1 MSMITIRNL
10 QFQYDAAPEINALY
24 GIDLEIRKGECIVLT
39 GESGCGKTT
48 LTRCLNG
55 LIPNF
60 FEGTLTGEILY
71 EGVPV
76 NKLEQYEL
84 SRKIGTVFQDSRSQ
98 FFAVNTTDEVAFGC
112 ENLAF
117 PTERINQNVDAAFSR
132 MNIDVLRDRSLFG
145 LSSGEKQRLA
155 VASIYAMDT
164 DVIVLDEPTANLDGE
179 TIQNLRELLFTLKAE
194 GKTLIISEHRLS
206 WLGGIADRY
215 VYMRKGRIEK
225 IWGAA
230 EAACLSPDVLREY
243 GLRSIQNVLFPTRKT
258 PARSD
263 ANELTCQ
270 NLCIYYGKQEIIHD
284 LNFHFTWGE
293 EGRII
298 GIVGANGSGK
308 TTFSKVL
315 CGLMAPR
322 TGKIHLNGKKMTHR
336 ELLKK
341 TYFVMQDADYQL
353 FTESVTHE
361 MELAARKNKQKN
373 VRSSKEE
380 TTNILDRFGLAEYS
394 ERHPLSLSGGQK
406 QRVTIAASIAAKSDI
421 LVLDEPTS
429 GLDGRNMLRLK
440 NILRELKKQG
450 MLIFIVTHDA
460 EFLEGLTDELLTIS
474 NKEENMDKREK
485 QQSPL
490 RGILQFASQR
500 KGLLRISVILSV
512 LSSAF
517 GMVPYAAVAVLLG
530 KALDNALTIEWA
542 VSLTLVALAGYFLKH
557 FLYSKSTLCS
567 HKAAYEIIQ
576 NIRCAIMRKMSKMSM
591 GTIQEKSS
599 GEFKQ
604 LVIDD
609 SGSFVPT
616 SVTAGEFTIF
626 AKTGPAVIKK
636 AGVVVEHTDFVGKYP
651 LTPGRTLSA
660 LELSL
665 IPKLPEWYIIPPE
678 VVDICKHAQK
688 TTGRPMQMRNFL
700 LRGPAG
706 TGKTMGAKAIAAGL
720 GLPYMKY
727 TCSAN
732 TEIFDFTGMIFPETD
747 AVSTGSPE
755 LDREREILKSMGG
768 ISYANVAKLMR
779 FPDLD
784 DMDYDP
790 AGVYQALTGVENL
803 AATVQDCM
811 SVVLEKVTEKVQALS
826 KRAETCQSSGQNYTY
841 VETDFV
847 KALKHGYLVE
857 VQEPST
863 IIQPGVL
870 VGLNSL
876 LEQEGSITLPTGEII
891 RRHPDTVVI
900 VTTNVSYEGC
910 RQMNQ
915 SVVDRMS
922 LVKDIEL
929 PEPEVMV
936 QRAMAVTGCAD
947 EYLVSQMVQVV
958 NDMADYCR
966 KNSITDGAC
975 GMRSLIDWVISAEIS
990 GDPYLSAKYTVIS
1003 KATADEEDREA
1014 LITTILDPMFAPKRK
1029 RTSA

>member
-1 MSMITIRNL
+1 MSVSINNL
-10 QFQYDAAPEINALY
+10 FNYSRSLPVPFDTMTNKKVKVASMYGTKTESTLCGSVIKAVHAMCRCMNGTGEGAVGQIDTNKSVAEYKSSVGPDAYHLVVFDAASGSALASVY
-24 GIDLEIRKGECIVLT
+24 DKNTE
-39 GESGCGKTT
+39 
-48 LTRCLNG
+48 
-55 LIPNF
+55 LI
-60 FEGTLTGEILY
+60 
-71 EGVPV
+71 
-76 NKLEQYEL
+76 EQY
-84 SRKIGTVFQDSRSQ
+84 VAHPSQ
-98 FFAVNTTDEVAFGC
+98 RDGAAIFFA
-112 ENLAF
+112 
-117 PTERINQNVDAAFSR
+117 
-132 MNIDVLRDRSLFG
+132 
-145 LSSGEKQRLA
+145 
-155 VASIYAMDT
+155 
-164 DVIVLDEPTANLDGE
+164 
-179 TIQNLRELLFTLKAE
+179 
-194 GKTLIISEHRLS
+194 
-206 WLGGIADRY
+206 
-215 VYMRKGRIEK
+215 
-225 IWGAA
+225 
-230 EAACLSPDVLREY
+230 
-243 GLRSIQNVLFPTRKT
+243 
-258 PARSD
+258 
-263 ANELTCQ
+263 
-270 NLCIYYGKQEIIHD
+270 
-284 LNFHFTWGE
+284 
-293 EGRII
+293 
-298 GIVGANGSGK
+298 
-308 TTFSKVL
+308 
-315 CGLMAPR
+315 LMPF
-322 TGKIHLNGKKMTHR
+322 LM
-336 ELLKK
+336 
-341 TYFVMQDADYQL
+341 
-353 FTESVTHE
+353 S
-361 MELAARKNKQKN
+361 
-373 VRSSKEE
+373 
-380 TTNILDRFGLAEYS
+380 
-394 ERHPLSLSGGQK
+394 
-406 QRVTIAASIAAKSDI
+406 
-421 LVLDEPTS
+421 
-429 GLDGRNMLRLK
+429 
-440 NILRELKKQG
+440 
-450 MLIFIVTHDA
+450 DA
-460 EFLEGLTDELLTIS
+460 EFDETFQEYYDQFIAGYPDMAKATES
-474 NKEENMDKREK
+474 MA
-485 QQSPL
+485 
-490 RGILQFASQR
+490 ILC
-500 KGLLRISVILSV
+500 
-512 LSSAF
+512 
-517 GMVPYAAVAVLLG
+517 
-530 KALDNALTIEWA
+530 DNAYRRIKDDTCPAHINITVDKSGNLMR
-542 VSLTLVALAGYFLKH
+542 VSQG
-557 FLYSKSTLCS
+557 
-567 HKAAYEIIQ
+567 
-576 NIRCAIMRKMSKMSM
+576 
-591 GTIQEKSS
+591 
-599 GEFKQ
+599 Q
-604 LVIDD
+604 LD

-747 AVSTGSPE
+747 AVSTGSSE

-768 ISYANVAKLMR
+768 ISYANVAKLLR
-779 FPDLD
+779 LPDLD

-826 KRAETCQSSGQNYTY
+826 KRTENRQSSGQNYTY

-910 RQMNQ
+910 RSMNQ

>member
-1 MSMITIRNL
+1 MSVSINNL
-10 QFQYDAAPEINALY
+10 FNYSRSLPVPFDTMTNKKVKVASMYGAKTESTLCGSVIKAVHAMCRCMNGTGEGAVGQIDTNKSVAEYKSSVGPDAYHLVVFDAASGSALASVY
-24 GIDLEIRKGECIVLT
+24 DKNTE
-39 GESGCGKTT
+39 
-48 LTRCLNG
+48 
-55 LIPNF
+55 LI
-60 FEGTLTGEILY
+60 
-71 EGVPV
+71 
-76 NKLEQYEL
+76 EQY
-84 SRKIGTVFQDSRSQ
+84 VAHPSQ
-98 FFAVNTTDEVAFGC
+98 RDGAAIFFA
-112 ENLAF
+112 
-117 PTERINQNVDAAFSR
+117 
-132 MNIDVLRDRSLFG
+132 
-145 LSSGEKQRLA
+145 
-155 VASIYAMDT
+155 
-164 DVIVLDEPTANLDGE
+164 
-179 TIQNLRELLFTLKAE
+179 
-194 GKTLIISEHRLS
+194 
-206 WLGGIADRY
+206 
-215 VYMRKGRIEK
+215 
-225 IWGAA
+225 
-230 EAACLSPDVLREY
+230 
-243 GLRSIQNVLFPTRKT
+243 
-258 PARSD
+258 
-263 ANELTCQ
+263 
-270 NLCIYYGKQEIIHD
+270 
-284 LNFHFTWGE
+284 
-293 EGRII
+293 
-298 GIVGANGSGK
+298 
-308 TTFSKVL
+308 
-315 CGLMAPR
+315 LMPF
-322 TGKIHLNGKKMTHR
+322 LM
-336 ELLKK
+336 
-341 TYFVMQDADYQL
+341 
-353 FTESVTHE
+353 S
-361 MELAARKNKQKN
+361 
-373 VRSSKEE
+373 
-380 TTNILDRFGLAEYS
+380 
-394 ERHPLSLSGGQK
+394 
-406 QRVTIAASIAAKSDI
+406 
-421 LVLDEPTS
+421 
-429 GLDGRNMLRLK
+429 
-440 NILRELKKQG
+440 
-450 MLIFIVTHDA
+450 DA
-460 EFLEGLTDELLTIS
+460 EFDETFQEYYDQFIAGYPDMAKATES
-474 NKEENMDKREK
+474 MA
-485 QQSPL
+485 
-490 RGILQFASQR
+490 ILC
-500 KGLLRISVILSV
+500 
-512 LSSAF
+512 
-517 GMVPYAAVAVLLG
+517 
-530 KALDNALTIEWA
+530 DNAYRRIKDDTCPAHINITVDKSGNLMR
-542 VSLTLVALAGYFLKH
+542 VSQG
-557 FLYSKSTLCS
+557 
-567 HKAAYEIIQ
+567 
-576 NIRCAIMRKMSKMSM
+576 
-591 GTIQEKSS
+591 
-599 GEFKQ
+599 Q
-604 LVIDD
+604 LD

-779 FPDLD
+779 LPDLD

-811 SVVLEKVTEKVQALS
+811 NVVLEKVTEKVQALS
-826 KRAETCQSSGQNYTY
+826 KRAENRQSSGQNYTY

-922 LVKDIEL
+922 LVKDIDL

-958 NDMADYCR
+958 NDMVDYCR

>member
-1 MSMITIRNL
+1 MSVSINNL
-10 QFQYDAAPEINALY
+10 FNYSRSLPVPFDTMTNKKVKVASMYGAKTESTLCGSVIKAVHAMCRCMNGTGEGAVGQIDTNKSVAEYKSSVGPDAYHLVVFDAASGSALASVY
-24 GIDLEIRKGECIVLT
+24 DNNTE
-39 GESGCGKTT
+39 
-48 LTRCLNG
+48 
-55 LIPNF
+55 LI
-60 FEGTLTGEILY
+60 
-71 EGVPV
+71 
-76 NKLEQYEL
+76 EQY
-84 SRKIGTVFQDSRSQ
+84 VAHPSQ
-98 FFAVNTTDEVAFGC
+98 RDGAAIFFA
-112 ENLAF
+112 
-117 PTERINQNVDAAFSR
+117 
-132 MNIDVLRDRSLFG
+132 
-145 LSSGEKQRLA
+145 
-155 VASIYAMDT
+155 
-164 DVIVLDEPTANLDGE
+164 
-179 TIQNLRELLFTLKAE
+179 
-194 GKTLIISEHRLS
+194 
-206 WLGGIADRY
+206 
-215 VYMRKGRIEK
+215 
-225 IWGAA
+225 
-230 EAACLSPDVLREY
+230 
-243 GLRSIQNVLFPTRKT
+243 
-258 PARSD
+258 
-263 ANELTCQ
+263 
-270 NLCIYYGKQEIIHD
+270 
-284 LNFHFTWGE
+284 
-293 EGRII
+293 
-298 GIVGANGSGK
+298 
-308 TTFSKVL
+308 
-315 CGLMAPR
+315 LMPF
-322 TGKIHLNGKKMTHR
+322 LM
-336 ELLKK
+336 
-341 TYFVMQDADYQL
+341 
-353 FTESVTHE
+353 S
-361 MELAARKNKQKN
+361 
-373 VRSSKEE
+373 
-380 TTNILDRFGLAEYS
+380 
-394 ERHPLSLSGGQK
+394 
-406 QRVTIAASIAAKSDI
+406 
-421 LVLDEPTS
+421 
-429 GLDGRNMLRLK
+429 
-440 NILRELKKQG
+440 
-450 MLIFIVTHDA
+450 DA
-460 EFLEGLTDELLTIS
+460 EFDETFQAYYDQFIAGYPDMAKATES
-474 NKEENMDKREK
+474 MA
-485 QQSPL
+485 
-490 RGILQFASQR
+490 ILC
-500 KGLLRISVILSV
+500 
-512 LSSAF
+512 
-517 GMVPYAAVAVLLG
+517 
-530 KALDNALTIEWA
+530 DNAYRRIKDDTCPAHINITVDKSGNLMR
-542 VSLTLVALAGYFLKH
+542 VSQG
-557 FLYSKSTLCS
+557 
-567 HKAAYEIIQ
+567 
-576 NIRCAIMRKMSKMSM
+576 
-591 GTIQEKSS
+591 
-599 GEFKQ
+599 Q
-604 LVIDD
+604 LD

-779 FPDLD
+779 LPDLD

-803 AATVQDCM
+803 AATVQDCL

-826 KRAETCQSSGQNYTY
+826 KRAENRQSSGQNYAY

>member
-1 MSMITIRNL
+1 MSVSINNL
-10 QFQYDAAPEINALY
+10 FNYSRSLPVPFDTMTNKKVKVASMYGAKTESTLCGSVIKAVHAMCRCMNGTGEGAVGQIDTNKSVAEYKSSVGPDAYHLVVFDAASGSALASVY
-24 GIDLEIRKGECIVLT
+24 DKNTE
-39 GESGCGKTT
+39 
-48 LTRCLNG
+48 
-55 LIPNF
+55 LI
-60 FEGTLTGEILY
+60 
-71 EGVPV
+71 
-76 NKLEQYEL
+76 EQY
-84 SRKIGTVFQDSRSQ
+84 VAHPSQ
-98 FFAVNTTDEVAFGC
+98 RDGAAIFFA
-112 ENLAF
+112 
-117 PTERINQNVDAAFSR
+117 
-132 MNIDVLRDRSLFG
+132 
-145 LSSGEKQRLA
+145 
-155 VASIYAMDT
+155 
-164 DVIVLDEPTANLDGE
+164 
-179 TIQNLRELLFTLKAE
+179 
-194 GKTLIISEHRLS
+194 
-206 WLGGIADRY
+206 
-215 VYMRKGRIEK
+215 
-225 IWGAA
+225 
-230 EAACLSPDVLREY
+230 
-243 GLRSIQNVLFPTRKT
+243 
-258 PARSD
+258 
-263 ANELTCQ
+263 
-270 NLCIYYGKQEIIHD
+270 
-284 LNFHFTWGE
+284 
-293 EGRII
+293 
-298 GIVGANGSGK
+298 
-308 TTFSKVL
+308 
-315 CGLMAPR
+315 LMPF
-322 TGKIHLNGKKMTHR
+322 LM
-336 ELLKK
+336 
-341 TYFVMQDADYQL
+341 
-353 FTESVTHE
+353 S
-361 MELAARKNKQKN
+361 
-373 VRSSKEE
+373 
-380 TTNILDRFGLAEYS
+380 
-394 ERHPLSLSGGQK
+394 
-406 QRVTIAASIAAKSDI
+406 
-421 LVLDEPTS
+421 
-429 GLDGRNMLRLK
+429 
-440 NILRELKKQG
+440 
-450 MLIFIVTHDA
+450 DA
-460 EFLEGLTDELLTIS
+460 EFDETFQEYYDQFIAGYPDMAKATES
-474 NKEENMDKREK
+474 MA
-485 QQSPL
+485 
-490 RGILQFASQR
+490 ILC
-500 KGLLRISVILSV
+500 
-512 LSSAF
+512 
-517 GMVPYAAVAVLLG
+517 
-530 KALDNALTIEWA
+530 DNAYRRIKDDTCPAHINITVDKSGNLMR
-542 VSLTLVALAGYFLKH
+542 VSQG
-557 FLYSKSTLCS
+557 
-567 HKAAYEIIQ
+567 Q
-576 NIRCAIMRKMSKMSM
+576 M
-591 GTIQEKSS
+591 
-599 GEFKQ
+599 
-604 LVIDD
+604 D

-779 FPDLD
+779 LPDLD

-826 KRAETCQSSGQNYTY
+826 KRAENRQSSGQNYTY

-910 RQMNQ
+910 RPMNQ

-1029 RTSA
+1029 RTTA

>member
-1 MSMITIRNL
+1 MSVSINNL
-10 QFQYDAAPEINALY
+10 FNYSRSLPVPFDTMTNKKVKVASMYGAKTESTLCGSVIKAVHAMCRCMNGTGEGAVGQIDTNKSVAEYKSSVGPDAYHLVVFDAASGSALASVY
-24 GIDLEIRKGECIVLT
+24 DKNTE
-39 GESGCGKTT
+39 
-48 LTRCLNG
+48 
-55 LIPNF
+55 LI
-60 FEGTLTGEILY
+60 
-71 EGVPV
+71 
-76 NKLEQYEL
+76 EQY
-84 SRKIGTVFQDSRSQ
+84 VAHPSQ
-98 FFAVNTTDEVAFGC
+98 RDGAAIFFA
-112 ENLAF
+112 
-117 PTERINQNVDAAFSR
+117 
-132 MNIDVLRDRSLFG
+132 
-145 LSSGEKQRLA
+145 
-155 VASIYAMDT
+155 
-164 DVIVLDEPTANLDGE
+164 
-179 TIQNLRELLFTLKAE
+179 
-194 GKTLIISEHRLS
+194 
-206 WLGGIADRY
+206 
-215 VYMRKGRIEK
+215 
-225 IWGAA
+225 
-230 EAACLSPDVLREY
+230 
-243 GLRSIQNVLFPTRKT
+243 
-258 PARSD
+258 
-263 ANELTCQ
+263 
-270 NLCIYYGKQEIIHD
+270 
-284 LNFHFTWGE
+284 
-293 EGRII
+293 
-298 GIVGANGSGK
+298 
-308 TTFSKVL
+308 
-315 CGLMAPR
+315 LMPF
-322 TGKIHLNGKKMTHR
+322 LM
-336 ELLKK
+336 
-341 TYFVMQDADYQL
+341 
-353 FTESVTHE
+353 S
-361 MELAARKNKQKN
+361 
-373 VRSSKEE
+373 
-380 TTNILDRFGLAEYS
+380 
-394 ERHPLSLSGGQK
+394 
-406 QRVTIAASIAAKSDI
+406 
-421 LVLDEPTS
+421 
-429 GLDGRNMLRLK
+429 
-440 NILRELKKQG
+440 
-450 MLIFIVTHDA
+450 DA
-460 EFLEGLTDELLTIS
+460 EFDETFQEYYDQFIAGYPDMAKATES
-474 NKEENMDKREK
+474 MA
-485 QQSPL
+485 
-490 RGILQFASQR
+490 ILC
-500 KGLLRISVILSV
+500 
-512 LSSAF
+512 
-517 GMVPYAAVAVLLG
+517 
-530 KALDNALTIEWA
+530 DNAYRRIKDDTCPAHINITVDKSGNLMR
-542 VSLTLVALAGYFLKH
+542 VSQG
-557 FLYSKSTLCS
+557 
-567 HKAAYEIIQ
+567 
-576 NIRCAIMRKMSKMSM
+576 
-591 GTIQEKSS
+591 
-599 GEFKQ
+599 Q
-604 LVIDD
+604 LD

-747 AVSTGSPE
+747 AVSTGSSE

-768 ISYANVAKLMR
+768 ISYANVAKLLR
-779 FPDLD
+779 LPDLD

-826 KRAETCQSSGQNYTY
+826 KRAENRQSSGQNYTY

>member
-1 MSMITIRNL
+1 MSVSINNL
-10 QFQYDAAPEINALY
+10 FNYSRSLPVPFDTMTNKKVKVASMYGAKTESTLCGSVIKAVHAMCRCMNGTGEGAVGQIDTNKSVAEYKSSVGPDAYHLVVFDAASGSALASVY
-24 GIDLEIRKGECIVLT
+24 DKNTE
-39 GESGCGKTT
+39 
-48 LTRCLNG
+48 
-55 LIPNF
+55 LI
-60 FEGTLTGEILY
+60 
-71 EGVPV
+71 
-76 NKLEQYEL
+76 EQY
-84 SRKIGTVFQDSRSQ
+84 VAHPSQ
-98 FFAVNTTDEVAFGC
+98 RDGAAIFFA
-112 ENLAF
+112 
-117 PTERINQNVDAAFSR
+117 
-132 MNIDVLRDRSLFG
+132 
-145 LSSGEKQRLA
+145 
-155 VASIYAMDT
+155 
-164 DVIVLDEPTANLDGE
+164 
-179 TIQNLRELLFTLKAE
+179 
-194 GKTLIISEHRLS
+194 
-206 WLGGIADRY
+206 
-215 VYMRKGRIEK
+215 
-225 IWGAA
+225 
-230 EAACLSPDVLREY
+230 
-243 GLRSIQNVLFPTRKT
+243 
-258 PARSD
+258 
-263 ANELTCQ
+263 
-270 NLCIYYGKQEIIHD
+270 
-284 LNFHFTWGE
+284 
-293 EGRII
+293 
-298 GIVGANGSGK
+298 
-308 TTFSKVL
+308 
-315 CGLMAPR
+315 LMPF
-322 TGKIHLNGKKMTHR
+322 LM
-336 ELLKK
+336 
-341 TYFVMQDADYQL
+341 
-353 FTESVTHE
+353 S
-361 MELAARKNKQKN
+361 
-373 VRSSKEE
+373 
-380 TTNILDRFGLAEYS
+380 
-394 ERHPLSLSGGQK
+394 
-406 QRVTIAASIAAKSDI
+406 
-421 LVLDEPTS
+421 
-429 GLDGRNMLRLK
+429 
-440 NILRELKKQG
+440 
-450 MLIFIVTHDA
+450 DA
-460 EFLEGLTDELLTIS
+460 EFDETFQEYYDQFIAGYPDMAKATES
-474 NKEENMDKREK
+474 MA
-485 QQSPL
+485 
-490 RGILQFASQR
+490 ILC
-500 KGLLRISVILSV
+500 
-512 LSSAF
+512 
-517 GMVPYAAVAVLLG
+517 
-530 KALDNALTIEWA
+530 DNAYRRIKDDTCPAHINITVDKSGNLMR
-542 VSLTLVALAGYFLKH
+542 VSQG
-557 FLYSKSTLCS
+557 
-567 HKAAYEIIQ
+567 
-576 NIRCAIMRKMSKMSM
+576 
-591 GTIQEKSS
+591 
-599 GEFKQ
+599 Q
-604 LVIDD
+604 LD

-755 LDREREILKSMGG
+755 LDRELEILKSMGG
-768 ISYANVAKLMR
+768 ISYANVAKLMLL
-779 FPDLD
+779 PDLD

-826 KRAETCQSSGQNYTY
+826 KRAENRQSSGQNYTY

-922 LVKDIEL
+922 LVKDIDL

>member
-1 MSMITIRNL
+1 MSVSINNL
-10 QFQYDAAPEINALY
+10 FNY
-24 GIDLEIRKGECIVLT
+24 
-39 GESGCGKTT
+39 
-48 LTRCLNG
+48 
-55 LIPNF
+55 
-60 FEGTLTGEILY
+60 
-71 EGVPV
+71 
-76 NKLEQYEL
+76 
-84 SRKIGTVFQDSRSQ
+84 SRSLPVP
-98 FFAVNTTDEVAFGC
+98 FDTMTNKKV
-112 ENLAF
+112 
-117 PTERINQNVDAAFSR
+117 
-132 MNIDVLRDRSLFG
+132 
-145 LSSGEKQRLA
+145 K
-155 VASIYAMDT
+155 VASMYGA
-164 DVIVLDEPTANLDGE
+164 
-179 TIQNLRELLFTLKAE
+179 
-194 GKTLIISEHRLS
+194 KTE
-206 WLGGIADRY
+206 
-215 VYMRKGRIEK
+215 
-225 IWGAA
+225 
-230 EAACLSPDVLREY
+230 
-243 GLRSIQNVLFPTRKT
+243 
-258 PARSD
+258 
-263 ANELTCQ
+263 
-270 NLCIYYGKQEIIHD
+270 
-284 LNFHFTWGE
+284 
-293 EGRII
+293 
-298 GIVGANGSGK
+298 
-308 TTFSKVL
+308 
-315 CGLMAPR
+315 
-322 TGKIHLNGKKMTHR
+322 
-336 ELLKK
+336 
-341 TYFVMQDADYQL
+341 
-353 FTESVTHE
+353 
-361 MELAARKNKQKN
+361 
-373 VRSSKEE
+373 
-380 TTNILDRFGLAEYS
+380 
-394 ERHPLSLSGGQK
+394 
-406 QRVTIAASIAAKSDI
+406 
-421 LVLDEPTS
+421 
-429 GLDGRNMLRLK
+429 
-440 NILRELKKQG
+440 
-450 MLIFIVTHDA
+450 
-460 EFLEGLTDELLTIS
+460 
-474 NKEENMDKREK
+474 
-485 QQSPL
+485 
-490 RGILQFASQR
+490 
-500 KGLLRISVILSV
+500 
-512 LSSAF
+512 
-517 GMVPYAAVAVLLG
+517 
-530 KALDNALTIEWA
+530 
-542 VSLTLVALAGYFLKH
+542 
-557 FLYSKSTLCS
+557 STLCGS
-567 HKAAYEIIQ
+567 VIKAVHAMC
-576 NIRCAIMRKMSKMSM
+576 RCMN
-591 GTIQEKSS
+591 GTGEGAVGQIDTNKSVAEYKSS
-599 GEFKQ
+599 VGPDAYHLVVFDAASGSALASVYDKNTELIEQYVAHPSQRDGAAIFFALMPFLMSDVEFDETFQEYYDQFIAGYPDMAKATESMAILCDNAYRRIKDDTCPAHINITVDKSGNLMRVSQGQ
-604 LVIDD
+604 LD

-779 FPDLD
+779 LPDLD

-811 SVVLEKVTEKVQALS
+811 CVVLEKVTEKVQALS
-826 KRAETCQSSGQNYTY
+826 KRAENRQSSGQNYTY

-922 LVKDIEL
+922 LVKDIDL

>member
-1 MSMITIRNL
+1 MSVSINNL
-10 QFQYDAAPEINALY
+10 FNY
-24 GIDLEIRKGECIVLT
+24 
-39 GESGCGKTT
+39 
-48 LTRCLNG
+48 
-55 LIPNF
+55 
-60 FEGTLTGEILY
+60 
-71 EGVPV
+71 
-76 NKLEQYEL
+76 
-84 SRKIGTVFQDSRSQ
+84 SRSLPVP
-98 FFAVNTTDEVAFGC
+98 FDTMTNKKV
-112 ENLAF
+112 
-117 PTERINQNVDAAFSR
+117 
-132 MNIDVLRDRSLFG
+132 
-145 LSSGEKQRLA
+145 K
-155 VASIYAMDT
+155 VASMYGA
-164 DVIVLDEPTANLDGE
+164 
-179 TIQNLRELLFTLKAE
+179 
-194 GKTLIISEHRLS
+194 KTE
-206 WLGGIADRY
+206 
-215 VYMRKGRIEK
+215 
-225 IWGAA
+225 
-230 EAACLSPDVLREY
+230 
-243 GLRSIQNVLFPTRKT
+243 
-258 PARSD
+258 
-263 ANELTCQ
+263 
-270 NLCIYYGKQEIIHD
+270 
-284 LNFHFTWGE
+284 
-293 EGRII
+293 
-298 GIVGANGSGK
+298 
-308 TTFSKVL
+308 
-315 CGLMAPR
+315 
-322 TGKIHLNGKKMTHR
+322 
-336 ELLKK
+336 
-341 TYFVMQDADYQL
+341 
-353 FTESVTHE
+353 
-361 MELAARKNKQKN
+361 
-373 VRSSKEE
+373 
-380 TTNILDRFGLAEYS
+380 
-394 ERHPLSLSGGQK
+394 
-406 QRVTIAASIAAKSDI
+406 
-421 LVLDEPTS
+421 
-429 GLDGRNMLRLK
+429 
-440 NILRELKKQG
+440 
-450 MLIFIVTHDA
+450 
-460 EFLEGLTDELLTIS
+460 
-474 NKEENMDKREK
+474 
-485 QQSPL
+485 
-490 RGILQFASQR
+490 
-500 KGLLRISVILSV
+500 
-512 LSSAF
+512 
-517 GMVPYAAVAVLLG
+517 
-530 KALDNALTIEWA
+530 
-542 VSLTLVALAGYFLKH
+542 
-557 FLYSKSTLCS
+557 STLCGS
-567 HKAAYEIIQ
+567 VIKAVHAMC
-576 NIRCAIMRKMSKMSM
+576 RCMN
-591 GTIQEKSS
+591 GTGEGAVGQIDTNKSVAEYKSS
-599 GEFKQ
+599 VGPDAYHLVVFDAASGSALASVYDKNTELIEQYVAHPSQRDGAAIFFALMPFLMSDVEFDETFQEYYDQFIAGYPDMAKATESMAILCDNAYRRIKDDTCPAHINITVDKSGNLMRVSQGQ
-604 LVIDD
+604 LD

-706 TGKTMGAKAIAAGL
+706 TGKTMGANAIAAGL

-747 AVSTGSPE
+747 AVSTGSSE

-779 FPDLD
+779 LPDLD

-826 KRAETCQSSGQNYTY
+826 KRAENRQSSGQNYTY

-910 RQMNQ
+910 RSMNQ

>member
-1 MSMITIRNL
+1 MSVSINNL
-10 QFQYDAAPEINALY
+10 FNYSRSLPVPFDTMTNKKVKVASMYGAKTESTLCASVIKAVHAMCRCMNGTGEGAVGQIDTNKSVAEYKSSVGPDAYHLVVFDAASGSALASVY
-24 GIDLEIRKGECIVLT
+24 DKNTE
-39 GESGCGKTT
+39 
-48 LTRCLNG
+48 
-55 LIPNF
+55 LI
-60 FEGTLTGEILY
+60 
-71 EGVPV
+71 
-76 NKLEQYEL
+76 EQY
-84 SRKIGTVFQDSRSQ
+84 VAHPSQ
-98 FFAVNTTDEVAFGC
+98 RDGAAIFFA
-112 ENLAF
+112 
-117 PTERINQNVDAAFSR
+117 
-132 MNIDVLRDRSLFG
+132 
-145 LSSGEKQRLA
+145 
-155 VASIYAMDT
+155 
-164 DVIVLDEPTANLDGE
+164 
-179 TIQNLRELLFTLKAE
+179 
-194 GKTLIISEHRLS
+194 
-206 WLGGIADRY
+206 
-215 VYMRKGRIEK
+215 
-225 IWGAA
+225 
-230 EAACLSPDVLREY
+230 
-243 GLRSIQNVLFPTRKT
+243 
-258 PARSD
+258 
-263 ANELTCQ
+263 
-270 NLCIYYGKQEIIHD
+270 
-284 LNFHFTWGE
+284 
-293 EGRII
+293 
-298 GIVGANGSGK
+298 
-308 TTFSKVL
+308 
-315 CGLMAPR
+315 LMPF
-322 TGKIHLNGKKMTHR
+322 LM
-336 ELLKK
+336 
-341 TYFVMQDADYQL
+341 
-353 FTESVTHE
+353 S
-361 MELAARKNKQKN
+361 
-373 VRSSKEE
+373 
-380 TTNILDRFGLAEYS
+380 
-394 ERHPLSLSGGQK
+394 
-406 QRVTIAASIAAKSDI
+406 
-421 LVLDEPTS
+421 
-429 GLDGRNMLRLK
+429 
-440 NILRELKKQG
+440 
-450 MLIFIVTHDA
+450 DA
-460 EFLEGLTDELLTIS
+460 EFDETFQEYYDQFIAGYPDMAKATES
-474 NKEENMDKREK
+474 MA
-485 QQSPL
+485 
-490 RGILQFASQR
+490 ILC
-500 KGLLRISVILSV
+500 
-512 LSSAF
+512 
-517 GMVPYAAVAVLLG
+517 
-530 KALDNALTIEWA
+530 DNAYRRIKDDTCPAHINITVDKSGNLMR
-542 VSLTLVALAGYFLKH
+542 VSQG
-557 FLYSKSTLCS
+557 
-567 HKAAYEIIQ
+567 
-576 NIRCAIMRKMSKMSM
+576 
-591 GTIQEKSS
+591 
-599 GEFKQ
+599 Q
-604 LVIDD
+604 LD

-779 FPDLD
+779 LPDLD

-826 KRAETCQSSGQNYTY
+826 KRAENRQSSGQNYAY

-910 RQMNQ
+910 RSMNQ

>member
-1 MSMITIRNL
+1 MSVSINNL
-10 QFQYDAAPEINALY
+10 FNY
-24 GIDLEIRKGECIVLT
+24 
-39 GESGCGKTT
+39 
-48 LTRCLNG
+48 
-55 LIPNF
+55 
-60 FEGTLTGEILY
+60 
-71 EGVPV
+71 
-76 NKLEQYEL
+76 
-84 SRKIGTVFQDSRSQ
+84 SRSLPVP
-98 FFAVNTTDEVAFGC
+98 FDTMTNKKV
-112 ENLAF
+112 
-117 PTERINQNVDAAFSR
+117 
-132 MNIDVLRDRSLFG
+132 
-145 LSSGEKQRLA
+145 K
-155 VASIYAMDT
+155 VASMYGA
-164 DVIVLDEPTANLDGE
+164 
-179 TIQNLRELLFTLKAE
+179 
-194 GKTLIISEHRLS
+194 KTE
-206 WLGGIADRY
+206 
-215 VYMRKGRIEK
+215 
-225 IWGAA
+225 
-230 EAACLSPDVLREY
+230 
-243 GLRSIQNVLFPTRKT
+243 
-258 PARSD
+258 
-263 ANELTCQ
+263 
-270 NLCIYYGKQEIIHD
+270 
-284 LNFHFTWGE
+284 
-293 EGRII
+293 
-298 GIVGANGSGK
+298 
-308 TTFSKVL
+308 
-315 CGLMAPR
+315 
-322 TGKIHLNGKKMTHR
+322 
-336 ELLKK
+336 
-341 TYFVMQDADYQL
+341 
-353 FTESVTHE
+353 
-361 MELAARKNKQKN
+361 
-373 VRSSKEE
+373 
-380 TTNILDRFGLAEYS
+380 
-394 ERHPLSLSGGQK
+394 
-406 QRVTIAASIAAKSDI
+406 
-421 LVLDEPTS
+421 
-429 GLDGRNMLRLK
+429 
-440 NILRELKKQG
+440 
-450 MLIFIVTHDA
+450 
-460 EFLEGLTDELLTIS
+460 
-474 NKEENMDKREK
+474 
-485 QQSPL
+485 
-490 RGILQFASQR
+490 
-500 KGLLRISVILSV
+500 
-512 LSSAF
+512 
-517 GMVPYAAVAVLLG
+517 
-530 KALDNALTIEWA
+530 
-542 VSLTLVALAGYFLKH
+542 
-557 FLYSKSTLCS
+557 STLCGS
-567 HKAAYEIIQ
+567 VIKAVHAMC
-576 NIRCAIMRKMSKMSM
+576 RCMN
-591 GTIQEKSS
+591 GTGEGAVGQIDTNKSVAEYKSS
-599 GEFKQ
+599 VGPDAYHLVVFDAASGSALASVYDKNTELIEQYVAHPSQRDGAAIFFALMPFLMSDVEFDETFQEYYDQFIAGYPDMAKATESMAILCDNAYRRIKDDTCPAHINITVDKSGNLMRVSQGQ
-604 LVIDD
+604 LD

-747 AVSTGSPE
+747 AVSTGSSE

-779 FPDLD
+779 LPDLD

-826 KRAETCQSSGQNYTY
+826 KRAENRQSSGQNYTY

-891 RRHPDTVVI
+891 RSHPDTVVI

-910 RQMNQ
+910 RSMNQ

>member
-1 MSMITIRNL
+1 MSVSINNL
-10 QFQYDAAPEINALY
+10 FNYSRSLPVPFDTMTNKKVKVASMYGAKTESTLCGSVIKAVHAMCRCMNGTGEGAVGQIDTNKSVAEYKSSVGPDAYHLVVFDAASGSALASVY
-24 GIDLEIRKGECIVLT
+24 DKNTE
-39 GESGCGKTT
+39 
-48 LTRCLNG
+48 
-55 LIPNF
+55 LI
-60 FEGTLTGEILY
+60 
-71 EGVPV
+71 
-76 NKLEQYEL
+76 EQY
-84 SRKIGTVFQDSRSQ
+84 VAHPSQ
-98 FFAVNTTDEVAFGC
+98 RDGAAIFFA
-112 ENLAF
+112 
-117 PTERINQNVDAAFSR
+117 
-132 MNIDVLRDRSLFG
+132 
-145 LSSGEKQRLA
+145 
-155 VASIYAMDT
+155 
-164 DVIVLDEPTANLDGE
+164 
-179 TIQNLRELLFTLKAE
+179 
-194 GKTLIISEHRLS
+194 
-206 WLGGIADRY
+206 
-215 VYMRKGRIEK
+215 
-225 IWGAA
+225 
-230 EAACLSPDVLREY
+230 
-243 GLRSIQNVLFPTRKT
+243 
-258 PARSD
+258 
-263 ANELTCQ
+263 
-270 NLCIYYGKQEIIHD
+270 
-284 LNFHFTWGE
+284 
-293 EGRII
+293 
-298 GIVGANGSGK
+298 
-308 TTFSKVL
+308 
-315 CGLMAPR
+315 LMPF
-322 TGKIHLNGKKMTHR
+322 LM
-336 ELLKK
+336 
-341 TYFVMQDADYQL
+341 
-353 FTESVTHE
+353 S
-361 MELAARKNKQKN
+361 
-373 VRSSKEE
+373 
-380 TTNILDRFGLAEYS
+380 
-394 ERHPLSLSGGQK
+394 
-406 QRVTIAASIAAKSDI
+406 
-421 LVLDEPTS
+421 
-429 GLDGRNMLRLK
+429 
-440 NILRELKKQG
+440 
-450 MLIFIVTHDA
+450 DA
-460 EFLEGLTDELLTIS
+460 EFDETFQEYYDQFIAGYPDMAKATES
-474 NKEENMDKREK
+474 MA
-485 QQSPL
+485 
-490 RGILQFASQR
+490 ILC
-500 KGLLRISVILSV
+500 
-512 LSSAF
+512 
-517 GMVPYAAVAVLLG
+517 
-530 KALDNALTIEWA
+530 DNAYRRIKDDTCPAHINITVDKSGNLMR
-542 VSLTLVALAGYFLKH
+542 VSQG
-557 FLYSKSTLCS
+557 
-567 HKAAYEIIQ
+567 
-576 NIRCAIMRKMSKMSM
+576 
-591 GTIQEKSS
+591 
-599 GEFKQ
+599 Q
-604 LVIDD
+604 LD

-747 AVSTGSPE
+747 AVSTGSSE

-768 ISYANVAKLMR
+768 ISYANVAKLLR
-779 FPDLD
+779 LPDLD

-826 KRAETCQSSGQNYTY
+826 KRAENRQSSGQNYTY

-922 LVKDIEL
+922 LVKDIDL

-958 NDMADYCR
+958 NDMVDYCR

>member
-1 MSMITIRNL
+1 MSVSINNL
-10 QFQYDAAPEINALY
+10 FNYSRSLPVPFDTMTNKKVKVASMYGAKTESTLCGSVIKAVHAMCRCMNGTGEGAVGQIDANKSVAEYKSSVGPDAYHLVVFDAASGSALASVY
-24 GIDLEIRKGECIVLT
+24 DKNTE
-39 GESGCGKTT
+39 
-48 LTRCLNG
+48 
-55 LIPNF
+55 LI
-60 FEGTLTGEILY
+60 
-71 EGVPV
+71 
-76 NKLEQYEL
+76 EQY
-84 SRKIGTVFQDSRSQ
+84 VAHPSQ
-98 FFAVNTTDEVAFGC
+98 RDGAAIFFA
-112 ENLAF
+112 
-117 PTERINQNVDAAFSR
+117 
-132 MNIDVLRDRSLFG
+132 
-145 LSSGEKQRLA
+145 
-155 VASIYAMDT
+155 
-164 DVIVLDEPTANLDGE
+164 
-179 TIQNLRELLFTLKAE
+179 
-194 GKTLIISEHRLS
+194 
-206 WLGGIADRY
+206 
-215 VYMRKGRIEK
+215 
-225 IWGAA
+225 
-230 EAACLSPDVLREY
+230 
-243 GLRSIQNVLFPTRKT
+243 
-258 PARSD
+258 
-263 ANELTCQ
+263 
-270 NLCIYYGKQEIIHD
+270 
-284 LNFHFTWGE
+284 
-293 EGRII
+293 
-298 GIVGANGSGK
+298 
-308 TTFSKVL
+308 
-315 CGLMAPR
+315 LMPF
-322 TGKIHLNGKKMTHR
+322 LM
-336 ELLKK
+336 
-341 TYFVMQDADYQL
+341 
-353 FTESVTHE
+353 S
-361 MELAARKNKQKN
+361 
-373 VRSSKEE
+373 
-380 TTNILDRFGLAEYS
+380 
-394 ERHPLSLSGGQK
+394 
-406 QRVTIAASIAAKSDI
+406 
-421 LVLDEPTS
+421 
-429 GLDGRNMLRLK
+429 
-440 NILRELKKQG
+440 
-450 MLIFIVTHDA
+450 DA
-460 EFLEGLTDELLTIS
+460 EFDETFQEYYDQFIAGYPDMAKATES
-474 NKEENMDKREK
+474 MA
-485 QQSPL
+485 
-490 RGILQFASQR
+490 ILC
-500 KGLLRISVILSV
+500 
-512 LSSAF
+512 
-517 GMVPYAAVAVLLG
+517 
-530 KALDNALTIEWA
+530 DNAYRRIKDDTCPAHINITVDKSGNLMR
-542 VSLTLVALAGYFLKH
+542 VSQG
-557 FLYSKSTLCS
+557 
-567 HKAAYEIIQ
+567 
-576 NIRCAIMRKMSKMSM
+576 
-591 GTIQEKSS
+591 
-599 GEFKQ
+599 Q
-604 LVIDD
+604 LD

-747 AVSTGSPE
+747 AVSTGSSE

-779 FPDLD
+779 LPDLD

-826 KRAETCQSSGQNYTY
+826 KRAENRQSSGQNYTY

-910 RQMNQ
+910 RSMNQ

-1029 RTSA
+1029 RTTA

>member
-1 MSMITIRNL
+1 MSVSINNL
-10 QFQYDAAPEINALY
+10 FNYSRSLPVPFDTMTNKKVKVASMYGAKTESTLCGSVIKAVHAMCRCMNGTGEGAVGQIDTNKSVAEYKSSVGPDAYHLVVFDAASGSALASVY
-24 GIDLEIRKGECIVLT
+24 DKNTE
-39 GESGCGKTT
+39 
-48 LTRCLNG
+48 
-55 LIPNF
+55 LI
-60 FEGTLTGEILY
+60 
-71 EGVPV
+71 
-76 NKLEQYEL
+76 EQY
-84 SRKIGTVFQDSRSQ
+84 VAHPSQ
-98 FFAVNTTDEVAFGC
+98 RDGAAIFFA
-112 ENLAF
+112 
-117 PTERINQNVDAAFSR
+117 
-132 MNIDVLRDRSLFG
+132 
-145 LSSGEKQRLA
+145 
-155 VASIYAMDT
+155 
-164 DVIVLDEPTANLDGE
+164 
-179 TIQNLRELLFTLKAE
+179 
-194 GKTLIISEHRLS
+194 
-206 WLGGIADRY
+206 
-215 VYMRKGRIEK
+215 
-225 IWGAA
+225 
-230 EAACLSPDVLREY
+230 
-243 GLRSIQNVLFPTRKT
+243 
-258 PARSD
+258 
-263 ANELTCQ
+263 
-270 NLCIYYGKQEIIHD
+270 
-284 LNFHFTWGE
+284 
-293 EGRII
+293 
-298 GIVGANGSGK
+298 
-308 TTFSKVL
+308 
-315 CGLMAPR
+315 LMPF
-322 TGKIHLNGKKMTHR
+322 LM
-336 ELLKK
+336 
-341 TYFVMQDADYQL
+341 
-353 FTESVTHE
+353 S
-361 MELAARKNKQKN
+361 
-373 VRSSKEE
+373 
-380 TTNILDRFGLAEYS
+380 
-394 ERHPLSLSGGQK
+394 
-406 QRVTIAASIAAKSDI
+406 
-421 LVLDEPTS
+421 
-429 GLDGRNMLRLK
+429 
-440 NILRELKKQG
+440 
-450 MLIFIVTHDA
+450 DA
-460 EFLEGLTDELLTIS
+460 EFDETFQEYYDQFIAGYPDMAKATES
-474 NKEENMDKREK
+474 MA
-485 QQSPL
+485 
-490 RGILQFASQR
+490 ILC
-500 KGLLRISVILSV
+500 
-512 LSSAF
+512 
-517 GMVPYAAVAVLLG
+517 
-530 KALDNALTIEWA
+530 DNAYRRIKDDTCPAHINITVDKSGNLMR
-542 VSLTLVALAGYFLKH
+542 VSQG
-557 FLYSKSTLCS
+557 
-567 HKAAYEIIQ
+567 
-576 NIRCAIMRKMSKMSM
+576 
-591 GTIQEKSS
+591 
-599 GEFKQ
+599 Q
-604 LVIDD
+604 LD

-747 AVSTGSPE
+747 VVSTGSPE

-779 FPDLD
+779 LPDLD

-803 AATVQDCM
+803 AATVQDCL

-826 KRAETCQSSGQNYTY
+826 KRAENRQSSGQNYTY

-910 RQMNQ
+910 RSMNQ

>member
-1 MSMITIRNL
+1 MSVSINNL
-10 QFQYDAAPEINALY
+10 FNYSRSLPVPFDTMTNKKVKVASMYGAKTESTLCGSVIKAVHAMCRCMNGTGEGAVGQIDTNKSVAEYKSSVGPDAYHLVVFDAASGSALASVY
-24 GIDLEIRKGECIVLT
+24 DKNTE
-39 GESGCGKTT
+39 
-48 LTRCLNG
+48 
-55 LIPNF
+55 LI
-60 FEGTLTGEILY
+60 
-71 EGVPV
+71 
-76 NKLEQYEL
+76 EQY
-84 SRKIGTVFQDSRSQ
+84 VAHPSQ
-98 FFAVNTTDEVAFGC
+98 RDGAAIFFA
-112 ENLAF
+112 
-117 PTERINQNVDAAFSR
+117 
-132 MNIDVLRDRSLFG
+132 
-145 LSSGEKQRLA
+145 
-155 VASIYAMDT
+155 
-164 DVIVLDEPTANLDGE
+164 
-179 TIQNLRELLFTLKAE
+179 
-194 GKTLIISEHRLS
+194 
-206 WLGGIADRY
+206 
-215 VYMRKGRIEK
+215 
-225 IWGAA
+225 
-230 EAACLSPDVLREY
+230 
-243 GLRSIQNVLFPTRKT
+243 
-258 PARSD
+258 
-263 ANELTCQ
+263 
-270 NLCIYYGKQEIIHD
+270 
-284 LNFHFTWGE
+284 
-293 EGRII
+293 
-298 GIVGANGSGK
+298 
-308 TTFSKVL
+308 
-315 CGLMAPR
+315 LMPF
-322 TGKIHLNGKKMTHR
+322 LM
-336 ELLKK
+336 
-341 TYFVMQDADYQL
+341 
-353 FTESVTHE
+353 S
-361 MELAARKNKQKN
+361 
-373 VRSSKEE
+373 
-380 TTNILDRFGLAEYS
+380 
-394 ERHPLSLSGGQK
+394 
-406 QRVTIAASIAAKSDI
+406 
-421 LVLDEPTS
+421 
-429 GLDGRNMLRLK
+429 
-440 NILRELKKQG
+440 
-450 MLIFIVTHDA
+450 DA
-460 EFLEGLTDELLTIS
+460 EFDETFQAYYDQFIAGYPDMAKATES
-474 NKEENMDKREK
+474 MA
-485 QQSPL
+485 
-490 RGILQFASQR
+490 ILC
-500 KGLLRISVILSV
+500 
-512 LSSAF
+512 
-517 GMVPYAAVAVLLG
+517 
-530 KALDNALTIEWA
+530 DNAYRRIKDDTCPAHINVTVDKSGNLMR
-542 VSLTLVALAGYFLKH
+542 VSQG
-557 FLYSKSTLCS
+557 
-567 HKAAYEIIQ
+567 
-576 NIRCAIMRKMSKMSM
+576 
-591 GTIQEKSS
+591 
-599 GEFKQ
+599 Q
-604 LVIDD
+604 LD

-779 FPDLD
+779 LPDLD

-826 KRAETCQSSGQNYTY
+826 KRAENRQSSGQNYTY

-910 RQMNQ
+910 RSMNQ

>member
-1 MSMITIRNL
+1 MSVSINNL
-10 QFQYDAAPEINALY
+10 FNYSRSLPVPFDTMTNKKVKVASMYGAKTESTLCGSVIKAVHAMCRCMNGTGEGAVGQIDTNKSVAEYKSSVGPDAYHLVVFDAASGSALASVY
-24 GIDLEIRKGECIVLT
+24 DKNTE
-39 GESGCGKTT
+39 
-48 LTRCLNG
+48 
-55 LIPNF
+55 LI
-60 FEGTLTGEILY
+60 
-71 EGVPV
+71 
-76 NKLEQYEL
+76 EQY
-84 SRKIGTVFQDSRSQ
+84 VAHPSQ
-98 FFAVNTTDEVAFGC
+98 RDGAAIFFA
-112 ENLAF
+112 
-117 PTERINQNVDAAFSR
+117 
-132 MNIDVLRDRSLFG
+132 
-145 LSSGEKQRLA
+145 
-155 VASIYAMDT
+155 
-164 DVIVLDEPTANLDGE
+164 
-179 TIQNLRELLFTLKAE
+179 
-194 GKTLIISEHRLS
+194 
-206 WLGGIADRY
+206 
-215 VYMRKGRIEK
+215 
-225 IWGAA
+225 
-230 EAACLSPDVLREY
+230 
-243 GLRSIQNVLFPTRKT
+243 
-258 PARSD
+258 
-263 ANELTCQ
+263 
-270 NLCIYYGKQEIIHD
+270 
-284 LNFHFTWGE
+284 
-293 EGRII
+293 
-298 GIVGANGSGK
+298 
-308 TTFSKVL
+308 
-315 CGLMAPR
+315 LMPF
-322 TGKIHLNGKKMTHR
+322 LM
-336 ELLKK
+336 
-341 TYFVMQDADYQL
+341 
-353 FTESVTHE
+353 S
-361 MELAARKNKQKN
+361 
-373 VRSSKEE
+373 
-380 TTNILDRFGLAEYS
+380 
-394 ERHPLSLSGGQK
+394 
-406 QRVTIAASIAAKSDI
+406 
-421 LVLDEPTS
+421 
-429 GLDGRNMLRLK
+429 
-440 NILRELKKQG
+440 
-450 MLIFIVTHDA
+450 DA
-460 EFLEGLTDELLTIS
+460 EFDETFQEYYDQFIAGYPDMAKATES
-474 NKEENMDKREK
+474 MA
-485 QQSPL
+485 
-490 RGILQFASQR
+490 ILC
-500 KGLLRISVILSV
+500 
-512 LSSAF
+512 
-517 GMVPYAAVAVLLG
+517 
-530 KALDNALTIEWA
+530 DNAYRRIKDDTCPAHINITVDKSGNLMR
-542 VSLTLVALAGYFLKH
+542 VSQG
-557 FLYSKSTLCS
+557 
-567 HKAAYEIIQ
+567 
-576 NIRCAIMRKMSKMSM
+576 
-591 GTIQEKSS
+591 
-599 GEFKQ
+599 Q
-604 LVIDD
+604 LD

-779 FPDLD
+779 LPDLD

-826 KRAETCQSSGQNYTY
+826 KRAENRQSSGQNYTY

-876 LEQEGSITLPTGEII
+876 LEQEGTITLPTGEII

-910 RQMNQ
+910 RSMNQ

>member
-1 MSMITIRNL
+1 MSVSINNL
-10 QFQYDAAPEINALY
+10 FNYSRSLPVPFDTMTNKKVKVASMYGAKTESTLCGSVIKAVHAMCRCMNGTGEGAVGQIDTNKSVAEYKSSVGPDAYHLVVFDAASGSALASVY
-24 GIDLEIRKGECIVLT
+24 DKNTE
-39 GESGCGKTT
+39 
-48 LTRCLNG
+48 
-55 LIPNF
+55 LI
-60 FEGTLTGEILY
+60 
-71 EGVPV
+71 
-76 NKLEQYEL
+76 EQY
-84 SRKIGTVFQDSRSQ
+84 VAHPSQ
-98 FFAVNTTDEVAFGC
+98 RDGAAIFFA
-112 ENLAF
+112 
-117 PTERINQNVDAAFSR
+117 
-132 MNIDVLRDRSLFG
+132 
-145 LSSGEKQRLA
+145 
-155 VASIYAMDT
+155 
-164 DVIVLDEPTANLDGE
+164 
-179 TIQNLRELLFTLKAE
+179 
-194 GKTLIISEHRLS
+194 
-206 WLGGIADRY
+206 
-215 VYMRKGRIEK
+215 
-225 IWGAA
+225 
-230 EAACLSPDVLREY
+230 
-243 GLRSIQNVLFPTRKT
+243 
-258 PARSD
+258 
-263 ANELTCQ
+263 
-270 NLCIYYGKQEIIHD
+270 
-284 LNFHFTWGE
+284 
-293 EGRII
+293 
-298 GIVGANGSGK
+298 
-308 TTFSKVL
+308 
-315 CGLMAPR
+315 LMPF
-322 TGKIHLNGKKMTHR
+322 LM
-336 ELLKK
+336 
-341 TYFVMQDADYQL
+341 
-353 FTESVTHE
+353 S
-361 MELAARKNKQKN
+361 
-373 VRSSKEE
+373 
-380 TTNILDRFGLAEYS
+380 
-394 ERHPLSLSGGQK
+394 
-406 QRVTIAASIAAKSDI
+406 
-421 LVLDEPTS
+421 
-429 GLDGRNMLRLK
+429 
-440 NILRELKKQG
+440 
-450 MLIFIVTHDA
+450 DA
-460 EFLEGLTDELLTIS
+460 EFDETFQEYYDQFIAGYPDMAKATES
-474 NKEENMDKREK
+474 MA
-485 QQSPL
+485 
-490 RGILQFASQR
+490 ILC
-500 KGLLRISVILSV
+500 
-512 LSSAF
+512 
-517 GMVPYAAVAVLLG
+517 
-530 KALDNALTIEWA
+530 DNAYRRIKDDTCPAHINITVDKSGNLMR
-542 VSLTLVALAGYFLKH
+542 VSQG
-557 FLYSKSTLCS
+557 
-567 HKAAYEIIQ
+567 
-576 NIRCAIMRKMSKMSM
+576 
-591 GTIQEKSS
+591 
-599 GEFKQ
+599 Q
-604 LVIDD
+604 LD

-747 AVSTGSPE
+747 AVSTGSSE

-768 ISYANVAKLMR
+768 ISYANVAKLLR
-779 FPDLD
+779 LPDSD

-826 KRAETCQSSGQNYTY
+826 KRAENRQSSGQNYTY

-910 RQMNQ
+910 RSMNQ

>member
-1 MSMITIRNL
+1 MSVSINNL
-10 QFQYDAAPEINALY
+10 FNY
-24 GIDLEIRKGECIVLT
+24 
-39 GESGCGKTT
+39 
-48 LTRCLNG
+48 
-55 LIPNF
+55 
-60 FEGTLTGEILY
+60 
-71 EGVPV
+71 
-76 NKLEQYEL
+76 
-84 SRKIGTVFQDSRSQ
+84 SRSLPVP
-98 FFAVNTTDEVAFGC
+98 FDTMTNKKV
-112 ENLAF
+112 
-117 PTERINQNVDAAFSR
+117 
-132 MNIDVLRDRSLFG
+132 
-145 LSSGEKQRLA
+145 K
-155 VASIYAMDT
+155 VASMYGA
-164 DVIVLDEPTANLDGE
+164 
-179 TIQNLRELLFTLKAE
+179 
-194 GKTLIISEHRLS
+194 KTE
-206 WLGGIADRY
+206 
-215 VYMRKGRIEK
+215 
-225 IWGAA
+225 
-230 EAACLSPDVLREY
+230 
-243 GLRSIQNVLFPTRKT
+243 
-258 PARSD
+258 
-263 ANELTCQ
+263 
-270 NLCIYYGKQEIIHD
+270 
-284 LNFHFTWGE
+284 
-293 EGRII
+293 
-298 GIVGANGSGK
+298 
-308 TTFSKVL
+308 
-315 CGLMAPR
+315 
-322 TGKIHLNGKKMTHR
+322 
-336 ELLKK
+336 
-341 TYFVMQDADYQL
+341 
-353 FTESVTHE
+353 
-361 MELAARKNKQKN
+361 
-373 VRSSKEE
+373 
-380 TTNILDRFGLAEYS
+380 
-394 ERHPLSLSGGQK
+394 
-406 QRVTIAASIAAKSDI
+406 
-421 LVLDEPTS
+421 
-429 GLDGRNMLRLK
+429 
-440 NILRELKKQG
+440 
-450 MLIFIVTHDA
+450 
-460 EFLEGLTDELLTIS
+460 
-474 NKEENMDKREK
+474 
-485 QQSPL
+485 
-490 RGILQFASQR
+490 
-500 KGLLRISVILSV
+500 
-512 LSSAF
+512 
-517 GMVPYAAVAVLLG
+517 
-530 KALDNALTIEWA
+530 
-542 VSLTLVALAGYFLKH
+542 
-557 FLYSKSTLCS
+557 STLCGS
-567 HKAAYEIIQ
+567 VIKAVHAMC
-576 NIRCAIMRKMSKMSM
+576 RCMN
-591 GTIQEKSS
+591 GTGEGAVGQIDTNKSVAEYKSS
-599 GEFKQ
+599 VGPDAYHLVVFDAASGSALASVYDKNTELIEQYVAHPSQRDGAAIFFALMPFLMSDVEFDETFQEYYDQFIAGYPDMAKATESMAILCDNAYRRIKDDTCPAHINITVDKSGNLMRVSQGQ
-604 LVIDD
+604 LD

-747 AVSTGSPE
+747 AVSTGCSE

-779 FPDLD
+779 LPDLD

-826 KRAETCQSSGQNYTY
+826 KRAENRQSSGQNYTY

-910 RQMNQ
+910 RSMNQ

-929 PEPEVMV
+929 PEPEIMV

>member
-1 MSMITIRNL
+1 MSVSINNL
-10 QFQYDAAPEINALY
+10 FNYSRSLPVPFDTMTNKKVKVASMYGAKTESTLCGSVIKAVHAMCRCMNGTGEGAVGQIDTNKSVAEYKSSVGPDAYHLVVFDAASGSALASVY
-24 GIDLEIRKGECIVLT
+24 DKNTE
-39 GESGCGKTT
+39 
-48 LTRCLNG
+48 
-55 LIPNF
+55 LI
-60 FEGTLTGEILY
+60 
-71 EGVPV
+71 
-76 NKLEQYEL
+76 EQY
-84 SRKIGTVFQDSRSQ
+84 VAHPSQ
-98 FFAVNTTDEVAFGC
+98 RDGAAIFFA
-112 ENLAF
+112 
-117 PTERINQNVDAAFSR
+117 
-132 MNIDVLRDRSLFG
+132 
-145 LSSGEKQRLA
+145 
-155 VASIYAMDT
+155 
-164 DVIVLDEPTANLDGE
+164 
-179 TIQNLRELLFTLKAE
+179 
-194 GKTLIISEHRLS
+194 
-206 WLGGIADRY
+206 
-215 VYMRKGRIEK
+215 
-225 IWGAA
+225 
-230 EAACLSPDVLREY
+230 
-243 GLRSIQNVLFPTRKT
+243 
-258 PARSD
+258 
-263 ANELTCQ
+263 
-270 NLCIYYGKQEIIHD
+270 
-284 LNFHFTWGE
+284 
-293 EGRII
+293 
-298 GIVGANGSGK
+298 
-308 TTFSKVL
+308 
-315 CGLMAPR
+315 LMPF
-322 TGKIHLNGKKMTHR
+322 LM
-336 ELLKK
+336 
-341 TYFVMQDADYQL
+341 
-353 FTESVTHE
+353 S
-361 MELAARKNKQKN
+361 
-373 VRSSKEE
+373 
-380 TTNILDRFGLAEYS
+380 
-394 ERHPLSLSGGQK
+394 
-406 QRVTIAASIAAKSDI
+406 
-421 LVLDEPTS
+421 
-429 GLDGRNMLRLK
+429 
-440 NILRELKKQG
+440 
-450 MLIFIVTHDA
+450 DA
-460 EFLEGLTDELLTIS
+460 EFDETFQEYYDQFIAGYPDMAKATES
-474 NKEENMDKREK
+474 MA
-485 QQSPL
+485 
-490 RGILQFASQR
+490 ILC
-500 KGLLRISVILSV
+500 
-512 LSSAF
+512 
-517 GMVPYAAVAVLLG
+517 
-530 KALDNALTIEWA
+530 DNAYRRIKDDTCPAHINITVDKSGNLMR
-542 VSLTLVALAGYFLKH
+542 VSQG
-557 FLYSKSTLCS
+557 
-567 HKAAYEIIQ
+567 
-576 NIRCAIMRKMSKMSM
+576 
-591 GTIQEKSS
+591 
-599 GEFKQ
+599 Q
-604 LVIDD
+604 LD

-779 FPDLD
+779 LPDLD

-826 KRAETCQSSGQNYTY
+826 KRAENRQSSGQNYTY

-910 RQMNQ
+910 RSMNQ

-1029 RTSA
+1029 RTTA

>member
-1 MSMITIRNL
+1 MSVSINNL
-10 QFQYDAAPEINALY
+10 FNYSRSLPIPFDTMTNKKVKVASMYGAKTESTLCGSVIKAVHAMCRCMNGTGEGAVGQIDTNKSVAEYKSSVGPDAYHLVVFDAASGSALASVY
-24 GIDLEIRKGECIVLT
+24 DKNTE
-39 GESGCGKTT
+39 
-48 LTRCLNG
+48 
-55 LIPNF
+55 LI
-60 FEGTLTGEILY
+60 
-71 EGVPV
+71 
-76 NKLEQYEL
+76 EQY
-84 SRKIGTVFQDSRSQ
+84 VAHPSQ
-98 FFAVNTTDEVAFGC
+98 RDGAAIFFA
-112 ENLAF
+112 
-117 PTERINQNVDAAFSR
+117 
-132 MNIDVLRDRSLFG
+132 
-145 LSSGEKQRLA
+145 
-155 VASIYAMDT
+155 
-164 DVIVLDEPTANLDGE
+164 
-179 TIQNLRELLFTLKAE
+179 
-194 GKTLIISEHRLS
+194 
-206 WLGGIADRY
+206 
-215 VYMRKGRIEK
+215 
-225 IWGAA
+225 
-230 EAACLSPDVLREY
+230 
-243 GLRSIQNVLFPTRKT
+243 
-258 PARSD
+258 
-263 ANELTCQ
+263 
-270 NLCIYYGKQEIIHD
+270 
-284 LNFHFTWGE
+284 
-293 EGRII
+293 
-298 GIVGANGSGK
+298 
-308 TTFSKVL
+308 
-315 CGLMAPR
+315 LMPF
-322 TGKIHLNGKKMTHR
+322 LM
-336 ELLKK
+336 
-341 TYFVMQDADYQL
+341 
-353 FTESVTHE
+353 S
-361 MELAARKNKQKN
+361 
-373 VRSSKEE
+373 
-380 TTNILDRFGLAEYS
+380 
-394 ERHPLSLSGGQK
+394 
-406 QRVTIAASIAAKSDI
+406 
-421 LVLDEPTS
+421 
-429 GLDGRNMLRLK
+429 
-440 NILRELKKQG
+440 
-450 MLIFIVTHDA
+450 DA
-460 EFLEGLTDELLTIS
+460 EFDETFQEYYDQFIAGYPDMAKATES
-474 NKEENMDKREK
+474 MA
-485 QQSPL
+485 
-490 RGILQFASQR
+490 ILC
-500 KGLLRISVILSV
+500 
-512 LSSAF
+512 
-517 GMVPYAAVAVLLG
+517 
-530 KALDNALTIEWA
+530 DNAYRRIKDDTCPAHINITVDKSGNLMR
-542 VSLTLVALAGYFLKH
+542 VSQG
-557 FLYSKSTLCS
+557 
-567 HKAAYEIIQ
+567 
-576 NIRCAIMRKMSKMSM
+576 
-591 GTIQEKSS
+591 
-599 GEFKQ
+599 Q
-604 LVIDD
+604 LD

-636 AGVVVEHTDFVGKYP
+636 AGVVVEHTDFIGKYP

-779 FPDLD
+779 LPDLD

-826 KRAETCQSSGQNYTY
+826 KRAENRQSSGQNYTY

-910 RQMNQ
+910 RSMNQ

-966 KNSITDGAC
+966 KNSITDGSC

>member
-1 MSMITIRNL
+1 MSVSINNL
-10 QFQYDAAPEINALY
+10 FNYSRSLPVPFDTMTNKKVKVASMYGAKTESTLCGSVIKAVHAMCRCMNGTGEGAVGQIDTNKSVAEYKSSVGPDAYHLVVFDAASGSALASVY
-24 GIDLEIRKGECIVLT
+24 DKNTE
-39 GESGCGKTT
+39 
-48 LTRCLNG
+48 
-55 LIPNF
+55 LI
-60 FEGTLTGEILY
+60 
-71 EGVPV
+71 
-76 NKLEQYEL
+76 EQY
-84 SRKIGTVFQDSRSQ
+84 VAHPSQ
-98 FFAVNTTDEVAFGC
+98 RDGAAIFFA
-112 ENLAF
+112 
-117 PTERINQNVDAAFSR
+117 
-132 MNIDVLRDRSLFG
+132 
-145 LSSGEKQRLA
+145 
-155 VASIYAMDT
+155 
-164 DVIVLDEPTANLDGE
+164 
-179 TIQNLRELLFTLKAE
+179 
-194 GKTLIISEHRLS
+194 
-206 WLGGIADRY
+206 
-215 VYMRKGRIEK
+215 
-225 IWGAA
+225 
-230 EAACLSPDVLREY
+230 
-243 GLRSIQNVLFPTRKT
+243 
-258 PARSD
+258 
-263 ANELTCQ
+263 
-270 NLCIYYGKQEIIHD
+270 
-284 LNFHFTWGE
+284 
-293 EGRII
+293 
-298 GIVGANGSGK
+298 
-308 TTFSKVL
+308 
-315 CGLMAPR
+315 LMPF
-322 TGKIHLNGKKMTHR
+322 LM
-336 ELLKK
+336 
-341 TYFVMQDADYQL
+341 
-353 FTESVTHE
+353 S
-361 MELAARKNKQKN
+361 
-373 VRSSKEE
+373 
-380 TTNILDRFGLAEYS
+380 
-394 ERHPLSLSGGQK
+394 
-406 QRVTIAASIAAKSDI
+406 
-421 LVLDEPTS
+421 
-429 GLDGRNMLRLK
+429 
-440 NILRELKKQG
+440 
-450 MLIFIVTHDA
+450 DA
-460 EFLEGLTDELLTIS
+460 EFDETFQEYYDQFIAGYPDMAKATES
-474 NKEENMDKREK
+474 MA
-485 QQSPL
+485 
-490 RGILQFASQR
+490 ILC
-500 KGLLRISVILSV
+500 
-512 LSSAF
+512 
-517 GMVPYAAVAVLLG
+517 
-530 KALDNALTIEWA
+530 DNAYRRIKDDTCPAHINITVDKSGNLMR
-542 VSLTLVALAGYFLKH
+542 VSQG
-557 FLYSKSTLCS
+557 
-567 HKAAYEIIQ
+567 
-576 NIRCAIMRKMSKMSM
+576 
-591 GTIQEKSS
+591 
-599 GEFKQ
+599 Q
-604 LVIDD
+604 LD

-910 RQMNQ
+910 RSMNQ

-929 PEPEVMV
+929 LEPEVMV

>member
-1 MSMITIRNL
+1 MSVSINNL
-10 QFQYDAAPEINALY
+10 FNYSRSLPVPFDTMTNKKVKVASMYGAKTESTLCGSVIKAVHAMCRCMNGTGEGAVGQIDTNKSVAEYKSSIGPDAYHLVVFDAASGSALASVY
-24 GIDLEIRKGECIVLT
+24 DKNTE
-39 GESGCGKTT
+39 
-48 LTRCLNG
+48 
-55 LIPNF
+55 LI
-60 FEGTLTGEILY
+60 
-71 EGVPV
+71 
-76 NKLEQYEL
+76 EQY
-84 SRKIGTVFQDSRSQ
+84 VAHPSQ
-98 FFAVNTTDEVAFGC
+98 RDGAAIFFA
-112 ENLAF
+112 
-117 PTERINQNVDAAFSR
+117 
-132 MNIDVLRDRSLFG
+132 
-145 LSSGEKQRLA
+145 
-155 VASIYAMDT
+155 
-164 DVIVLDEPTANLDGE
+164 
-179 TIQNLRELLFTLKAE
+179 
-194 GKTLIISEHRLS
+194 
-206 WLGGIADRY
+206 
-215 VYMRKGRIEK
+215 
-225 IWGAA
+225 
-230 EAACLSPDVLREY
+230 
-243 GLRSIQNVLFPTRKT
+243 
-258 PARSD
+258 
-263 ANELTCQ
+263 
-270 NLCIYYGKQEIIHD
+270 
-284 LNFHFTWGE
+284 
-293 EGRII
+293 
-298 GIVGANGSGK
+298 
-308 TTFSKVL
+308 
-315 CGLMAPR
+315 LMPF
-322 TGKIHLNGKKMTHR
+322 LM
-336 ELLKK
+336 
-341 TYFVMQDADYQL
+341 
-353 FTESVTHE
+353 S
-361 MELAARKNKQKN
+361 
-373 VRSSKEE
+373 
-380 TTNILDRFGLAEYS
+380 
-394 ERHPLSLSGGQK
+394 
-406 QRVTIAASIAAKSDI
+406 
-421 LVLDEPTS
+421 
-429 GLDGRNMLRLK
+429 
-440 NILRELKKQG
+440 
-450 MLIFIVTHDA
+450 DA
-460 EFLEGLTDELLTIS
+460 EFDETFQEYYDQFIAGYPDMAKATES
-474 NKEENMDKREK
+474 MA
-485 QQSPL
+485 
-490 RGILQFASQR
+490 ILC
-500 KGLLRISVILSV
+500 
-512 LSSAF
+512 
-517 GMVPYAAVAVLLG
+517 
-530 KALDNALTIEWA
+530 DNAYRRIKDDTCPAHINITVDKSGNLMR
-542 VSLTLVALAGYFLKH
+542 VSQG
-557 FLYSKSTLCS
+557 
-567 HKAAYEIIQ
+567 
-576 NIRCAIMRKMSKMSM
+576 
-591 GTIQEKSS
+591 
-599 GEFKQ
+599 Q
-604 LVIDD
+604 LD

-660 LELSL
+660 LEQSL

-747 AVSTGSPE
+747 AVSTGSSE

-779 FPDLD
+779 LPDLD

-826 KRAETCQSSGQNYTY
+826 KRAETRQSSGQNYTY

-966 KNSITDGAC
+966 KNSITDGTC

>member
-1 MSMITIRNL
+1 MSVSINNL
-10 QFQYDAAPEINALY
+10 FNYSRSLPVPFDTMTNKKVKVASMYGAKTESTLCGSVIKAVHAMCRCMNGTGEGAVGQIDTNKSVAEYKSSVGPDAYHLVVFDAASGSALASVY
-24 GIDLEIRKGECIVLT
+24 DKNTE
-39 GESGCGKTT
+39 
-48 LTRCLNG
+48 
-55 LIPNF
+55 LI
-60 FEGTLTGEILY
+60 
-71 EGVPV
+71 
-76 NKLEQYEL
+76 EQY
-84 SRKIGTVFQDSRSQ
+84 VAHPSQ
-98 FFAVNTTDEVAFGC
+98 RDGAAIFFA
-112 ENLAF
+112 
-117 PTERINQNVDAAFSR
+117 
-132 MNIDVLRDRSLFG
+132 
-145 LSSGEKQRLA
+145 
-155 VASIYAMDT
+155 
-164 DVIVLDEPTANLDGE
+164 
-179 TIQNLRELLFTLKAE
+179 
-194 GKTLIISEHRLS
+194 
-206 WLGGIADRY
+206 
-215 VYMRKGRIEK
+215 
-225 IWGAA
+225 
-230 EAACLSPDVLREY
+230 
-243 GLRSIQNVLFPTRKT
+243 
-258 PARSD
+258 
-263 ANELTCQ
+263 
-270 NLCIYYGKQEIIHD
+270 
-284 LNFHFTWGE
+284 
-293 EGRII
+293 
-298 GIVGANGSGK
+298 
-308 TTFSKVL
+308 
-315 CGLMAPR
+315 LMPF
-322 TGKIHLNGKKMTHR
+322 LM
-336 ELLKK
+336 
-341 TYFVMQDADYQL
+341 
-353 FTESVTHE
+353 S
-361 MELAARKNKQKN
+361 
-373 VRSSKEE
+373 
-380 TTNILDRFGLAEYS
+380 
-394 ERHPLSLSGGQK
+394 
-406 QRVTIAASIAAKSDI
+406 
-421 LVLDEPTS
+421 
-429 GLDGRNMLRLK
+429 
-440 NILRELKKQG
+440 
-450 MLIFIVTHDA
+450 DA
-460 EFLEGLTDELLTIS
+460 EFDETFQAYYDQFIAGYPDMAKATES
-474 NKEENMDKREK
+474 MA
-485 QQSPL
+485 
-490 RGILQFASQR
+490 ILC
-500 KGLLRISVILSV
+500 
-512 LSSAF
+512 
-517 GMVPYAAVAVLLG
+517 
-530 KALDNALTIEWA
+530 DNAYRRIKDDTCPAHINITVDKSGNLMR
-542 VSLTLVALAGYFLKH
+542 VSQG
-557 FLYSKSTLCS
+557 
-567 HKAAYEIIQ
+567 
-576 NIRCAIMRKMSKMSM
+576 
-591 GTIQEKSS
+591 
-599 GEFKQ
+599 Q
-604 LVIDD
+604 LD

-747 AVSTGSPE
+747 AVSTGSSE

-779 FPDLD
+779 LPDLD

-826 KRAETCQSSGQNYTY
+826 KRAENRQSSGQNYTY

>member
-1 MSMITIRNL
+1 MSVSINNL
-10 QFQYDAAPEINALY
+10 FNY
-24 GIDLEIRKGECIVLT
+24 
-39 GESGCGKTT
+39 
-48 LTRCLNG
+48 
-55 LIPNF
+55 
-60 FEGTLTGEILY
+60 
-71 EGVPV
+71 
-76 NKLEQYEL
+76 
-84 SRKIGTVFQDSRSQ
+84 SRSLPVP
-98 FFAVNTTDEVAFGC
+98 FDTMTNKKV
-112 ENLAF
+112 
-117 PTERINQNVDAAFSR
+117 
-132 MNIDVLRDRSLFG
+132 
-145 LSSGEKQRLA
+145 K
-155 VASIYAMDT
+155 VASMYGA
-164 DVIVLDEPTANLDGE
+164 
-179 TIQNLRELLFTLKAE
+179 
-194 GKTLIISEHRLS
+194 KTE
-206 WLGGIADRY
+206 
-215 VYMRKGRIEK
+215 
-225 IWGAA
+225 
-230 EAACLSPDVLREY
+230 
-243 GLRSIQNVLFPTRKT
+243 
-258 PARSD
+258 
-263 ANELTCQ
+263 
-270 NLCIYYGKQEIIHD
+270 
-284 LNFHFTWGE
+284 
-293 EGRII
+293 
-298 GIVGANGSGK
+298 
-308 TTFSKVL
+308 
-315 CGLMAPR
+315 
-322 TGKIHLNGKKMTHR
+322 
-336 ELLKK
+336 
-341 TYFVMQDADYQL
+341 
-353 FTESVTHE
+353 
-361 MELAARKNKQKN
+361 
-373 VRSSKEE
+373 
-380 TTNILDRFGLAEYS
+380 
-394 ERHPLSLSGGQK
+394 
-406 QRVTIAASIAAKSDI
+406 
-421 LVLDEPTS
+421 
-429 GLDGRNMLRLK
+429 
-440 NILRELKKQG
+440 
-450 MLIFIVTHDA
+450 
-460 EFLEGLTDELLTIS
+460 
-474 NKEENMDKREK
+474 
-485 QQSPL
+485 
-490 RGILQFASQR
+490 
-500 KGLLRISVILSV
+500 
-512 LSSAF
+512 
-517 GMVPYAAVAVLLG
+517 
-530 KALDNALTIEWA
+530 
-542 VSLTLVALAGYFLKH
+542 
-557 FLYSKSTLCS
+557 STLCGS
-567 HKAAYEIIQ
+567 VIKAVHAMC
-576 NIRCAIMRKMSKMSM
+576 RCMN
-591 GTIQEKSS
+591 GTGEGAVGQIDTNKSVAEYKSS
-599 GEFKQ
+599 VGPDAYHLVVFDAASGSALASVYDKNTELIEQYVAHPSQRDGAAIFFALMPFLMSDVEFDETFQEYYDQFIAGYPDMAKATESMAILCDNAYRRIKDDTCPAHINITVDKSGNLMRVSQGQ
-604 LVIDD
+604 LD

-747 AVSTGSPE
+747 AVSTGSSE

-779 FPDLD
+779 LPDLD

-826 KRAETCQSSGQNYTY
+826 KRAENRQSSGQNYTY

-910 RQMNQ
+910 RSMNQ

-1029 RTSA
+1029 RTTA

>member
-1 MSMITIRNL
+1 MSVSINNL
-10 QFQYDAAPEINALY
+10 FNYSRSLPVPFDTMTNKKVKVASMYGAKTESTLCGSVIKAVHAMCRCMNGTGEGAVGQIDTNKSVAEYKSSVGPDAYHLVVFDAASGSALASVY
-24 GIDLEIRKGECIVLT
+24 DKNTE
-39 GESGCGKTT
+39 
-48 LTRCLNG
+48 
-55 LIPNF
+55 LI
-60 FEGTLTGEILY
+60 
-71 EGVPV
+71 
-76 NKLEQYEL
+76 EQY
-84 SRKIGTVFQDSRSQ
+84 VAHPSQ
-98 FFAVNTTDEVAFGC
+98 RDGAAIFFA
-112 ENLAF
+112 
-117 PTERINQNVDAAFSR
+117 
-132 MNIDVLRDRSLFG
+132 
-145 LSSGEKQRLA
+145 
-155 VASIYAMDT
+155 
-164 DVIVLDEPTANLDGE
+164 
-179 TIQNLRELLFTLKAE
+179 
-194 GKTLIISEHRLS
+194 
-206 WLGGIADRY
+206 
-215 VYMRKGRIEK
+215 
-225 IWGAA
+225 
-230 EAACLSPDVLREY
+230 
-243 GLRSIQNVLFPTRKT
+243 
-258 PARSD
+258 
-263 ANELTCQ
+263 
-270 NLCIYYGKQEIIHD
+270 
-284 LNFHFTWGE
+284 
-293 EGRII
+293 
-298 GIVGANGSGK
+298 
-308 TTFSKVL
+308 
-315 CGLMAPR
+315 LMPF
-322 TGKIHLNGKKMTHR
+322 LM
-336 ELLKK
+336 
-341 TYFVMQDADYQL
+341 
-353 FTESVTHE
+353 S
-361 MELAARKNKQKN
+361 
-373 VRSSKEE
+373 
-380 TTNILDRFGLAEYS
+380 
-394 ERHPLSLSGGQK
+394 
-406 QRVTIAASIAAKSDI
+406 
-421 LVLDEPTS
+421 
-429 GLDGRNMLRLK
+429 
-440 NILRELKKQG
+440 
-450 MLIFIVTHDA
+450 DA
-460 EFLEGLTDELLTIS
+460 EFDETFQEYYDQFIAGYPDMAKATES
-474 NKEENMDKREK
+474 MA
-485 QQSPL
+485 
-490 RGILQFASQR
+490 ILC
-500 KGLLRISVILSV
+500 
-512 LSSAF
+512 
-517 GMVPYAAVAVLLG
+517 
-530 KALDNALTIEWA
+530 DNAYRRIKDDTCPAHINITVDKSGNLMR
-542 VSLTLVALAGYFLKH
+542 VSQG
-557 FLYSKSTLCS
+557 
-567 HKAAYEIIQ
+567 
-576 NIRCAIMRKMSKMSM
+576 
-591 GTIQEKSS
+591 
-599 GEFKQ
+599 Q
-604 LVIDD
+604 LD

-747 AVSTGSPE
+747 AVSTGSSE

-768 ISYANVAKLMR
+768 ISYANVAKLLR
-779 FPDLD
+779 LPDLD

-826 KRAETCQSSGQNYTY
+826 KRAENRQSSGQNYTY

-1029 RTSA
+1029 RTLA

>member
-1 MSMITIRNL
+1 MSVSINNL
-10 QFQYDAAPEINALY
+10 FNYSRSLPVPFDTMTNKKVKVASMYGAKTESTLCGSVIKAVHAMCRCMNGTGEGAVGQIDTNKSVAEYKSSVGPDAYHLVVFDAASGSALASVY
-24 GIDLEIRKGECIVLT
+24 DKNTE
-39 GESGCGKTT
+39 
-48 LTRCLNG
+48 
-55 LIPNF
+55 LI
-60 FEGTLTGEILY
+60 
-71 EGVPV
+71 
-76 NKLEQYEL
+76 EQY
-84 SRKIGTVFQDSRSQ
+84 VAHPSQ
-98 FFAVNTTDEVAFGC
+98 RDGAAIFFA
-112 ENLAF
+112 
-117 PTERINQNVDAAFSR
+117 
-132 MNIDVLRDRSLFG
+132 
-145 LSSGEKQRLA
+145 
-155 VASIYAMDT
+155 
-164 DVIVLDEPTANLDGE
+164 
-179 TIQNLRELLFTLKAE
+179 
-194 GKTLIISEHRLS
+194 
-206 WLGGIADRY
+206 
-215 VYMRKGRIEK
+215 
-225 IWGAA
+225 
-230 EAACLSPDVLREY
+230 
-243 GLRSIQNVLFPTRKT
+243 
-258 PARSD
+258 
-263 ANELTCQ
+263 
-270 NLCIYYGKQEIIHD
+270 
-284 LNFHFTWGE
+284 
-293 EGRII
+293 
-298 GIVGANGSGK
+298 
-308 TTFSKVL
+308 
-315 CGLMAPR
+315 LMPF
-322 TGKIHLNGKKMTHR
+322 LM
-336 ELLKK
+336 
-341 TYFVMQDADYQL
+341 
-353 FTESVTHE
+353 S
-361 MELAARKNKQKN
+361 
-373 VRSSKEE
+373 
-380 TTNILDRFGLAEYS
+380 
-394 ERHPLSLSGGQK
+394 
-406 QRVTIAASIAAKSDI
+406 
-421 LVLDEPTS
+421 
-429 GLDGRNMLRLK
+429 
-440 NILRELKKQG
+440 
-450 MLIFIVTHDA
+450 DA
-460 EFLEGLTDELLTIS
+460 EFDETFQEYYDQFIAGYPDMAKATES
-474 NKEENMDKREK
+474 MA
-485 QQSPL
+485 
-490 RGILQFASQR
+490 ILC
-500 KGLLRISVILSV
+500 
-512 LSSAF
+512 
-517 GMVPYAAVAVLLG
+517 
-530 KALDNALTIEWA
+530 DNAYRRIKDDTCPAHINITVDKSGNLMR
-542 VSLTLVALAGYFLKH
+542 VSQG
-557 FLYSKSTLCS
+557 
-567 HKAAYEIIQ
+567 
-576 NIRCAIMRKMSKMSM
+576 
-591 GTIQEKSS
+591 
-599 GEFKQ
+599 Q
-604 LVIDD
+604 LD

-626 AKTGPAVIKK
+626 AKTGPSVIKK

-747 AVSTGSPE
+747 AVSTGSSE

-779 FPDLD
+779 LPDLD

-826 KRAETCQSSGQNYTY
+826 KRAENRQSSGQNYTY

-910 RQMNQ
+910 RSMNQ

-1014 LITTILDPMFAPKRK
+1014 LITTILDPMFAPKLK

>member
-1 MSMITIRNL
+1 MSVSINNL
-10 QFQYDAAPEINALY
+10 FNY
-24 GIDLEIRKGECIVLT
+24 
-39 GESGCGKTT
+39 
-48 LTRCLNG
+48 
-55 LIPNF
+55 
-60 FEGTLTGEILY
+60 
-71 EGVPV
+71 
-76 NKLEQYEL
+76 
-84 SRKIGTVFQDSRSQ
+84 SRSLPVP
-98 FFAVNTTDEVAFGC
+98 FDTMTNKKV
-112 ENLAF
+112 
-117 PTERINQNVDAAFSR
+117 
-132 MNIDVLRDRSLFG
+132 
-145 LSSGEKQRLA
+145 K
-155 VASIYAMDT
+155 VASMYGA
-164 DVIVLDEPTANLDGE
+164 
-179 TIQNLRELLFTLKAE
+179 
-194 GKTLIISEHRLS
+194 KTE
-206 WLGGIADRY
+206 
-215 VYMRKGRIEK
+215 
-225 IWGAA
+225 
-230 EAACLSPDVLREY
+230 
-243 GLRSIQNVLFPTRKT
+243 
-258 PARSD
+258 
-263 ANELTCQ
+263 
-270 NLCIYYGKQEIIHD
+270 
-284 LNFHFTWGE
+284 
-293 EGRII
+293 
-298 GIVGANGSGK
+298 
-308 TTFSKVL
+308 
-315 CGLMAPR
+315 
-322 TGKIHLNGKKMTHR
+322 
-336 ELLKK
+336 
-341 TYFVMQDADYQL
+341 
-353 FTESVTHE
+353 
-361 MELAARKNKQKN
+361 
-373 VRSSKEE
+373 
-380 TTNILDRFGLAEYS
+380 
-394 ERHPLSLSGGQK
+394 
-406 QRVTIAASIAAKSDI
+406 
-421 LVLDEPTS
+421 
-429 GLDGRNMLRLK
+429 
-440 NILRELKKQG
+440 
-450 MLIFIVTHDA
+450 
-460 EFLEGLTDELLTIS
+460 
-474 NKEENMDKREK
+474 
-485 QQSPL
+485 
-490 RGILQFASQR
+490 
-500 KGLLRISVILSV
+500 
-512 LSSAF
+512 
-517 GMVPYAAVAVLLG
+517 
-530 KALDNALTIEWA
+530 
-542 VSLTLVALAGYFLKH
+542 
-557 FLYSKSTLCS
+557 STLCGS
-567 HKAAYEIIQ
+567 VIKAVHAMC
-576 NIRCAIMRKMSKMSM
+576 RCMN
-591 GTIQEKSS
+591 GTGEGAVGQIDTNKSVAEYKSS
-599 GEFKQ
+599 VGPDAYHLVVFDAASGSALASVYDKNTELIEQYVAHPSQRDGAAIFFALMPFLMSDVEFDETFQEYYDQFIAGYPDMAKATESMAILCDNAYRRIKDDTCPAHINITVDKSGNLMRVSQGQ
-604 LVIDD
+604 LD

-660 LELSL
+660 LEQSL

-768 ISYANVAKLMR
+768 ISYANVAKLMLL
-779 FPDLD
+779 PDLD

-811 SVVLEKVTEKVQALS
+811 CVVLEKVTEKVQALS
-826 KRAETCQSSGQNYTY
+826 KRAENRQSSGQNYTY

-922 LVKDIEL
+922 LVKDIDL

-958 NDMADYCR
+958 NDMVDYCR

>member
-1 MSMITIRNL
+1 MSVSINNL
-10 QFQYDAAPEINALY
+10 FNYSRSLPVPFDTMTNKKVKVASMYGAKTESTLCGSVIKAVHAMCRCMNGTGEGAVGQIDTNKSVAEYKSSVGPDAYHLVVFDAASGSALASVY
-24 GIDLEIRKGECIVLT
+24 DKNTE
-39 GESGCGKTT
+39 
-48 LTRCLNG
+48 
-55 LIPNF
+55 LI
-60 FEGTLTGEILY
+60 
-71 EGVPV
+71 
-76 NKLEQYEL
+76 EQY
-84 SRKIGTVFQDSRSQ
+84 VAHPSQ
-98 FFAVNTTDEVAFGC
+98 RDGAAIFFA
-112 ENLAF
+112 
-117 PTERINQNVDAAFSR
+117 
-132 MNIDVLRDRSLFG
+132 
-145 LSSGEKQRLA
+145 
-155 VASIYAMDT
+155 
-164 DVIVLDEPTANLDGE
+164 
-179 TIQNLRELLFTLKAE
+179 
-194 GKTLIISEHRLS
+194 
-206 WLGGIADRY
+206 
-215 VYMRKGRIEK
+215 
-225 IWGAA
+225 
-230 EAACLSPDVLREY
+230 
-243 GLRSIQNVLFPTRKT
+243 
-258 PARSD
+258 
-263 ANELTCQ
+263 
-270 NLCIYYGKQEIIHD
+270 
-284 LNFHFTWGE
+284 
-293 EGRII
+293 
-298 GIVGANGSGK
+298 
-308 TTFSKVL
+308 
-315 CGLMAPR
+315 LMPF
-322 TGKIHLNGKKMTHR
+322 LM
-336 ELLKK
+336 
-341 TYFVMQDADYQL
+341 
-353 FTESVTHE
+353 S
-361 MELAARKNKQKN
+361 
-373 VRSSKEE
+373 
-380 TTNILDRFGLAEYS
+380 
-394 ERHPLSLSGGQK
+394 
-406 QRVTIAASIAAKSDI
+406 
-421 LVLDEPTS
+421 
-429 GLDGRNMLRLK
+429 
-440 NILRELKKQG
+440 
-450 MLIFIVTHDA
+450 DA
-460 EFLEGLTDELLTIS
+460 EFDETFQEYYDQFIAGYPDMAKATES
-474 NKEENMDKREK
+474 MA
-485 QQSPL
+485 
-490 RGILQFASQR
+490 ILC
-500 KGLLRISVILSV
+500 
-512 LSSAF
+512 
-517 GMVPYAAVAVLLG
+517 
-530 KALDNALTIEWA
+530 DNAYRRIKDDTCPAHINITVDKSGNLMR
-542 VSLTLVALAGYFLKH
+542 VSQG
-557 FLYSKSTLCS
+557 
-567 HKAAYEIIQ
+567 
-576 NIRCAIMRKMSKMSM
+576 
-591 GTIQEKSS
+591 
-599 GEFKQ
+599 Q
-604 LVIDD
+604 LD

-732 TEIFDFTGMIFPETD
+732 TEIFDLTGMIFPETD

-779 FPDLD
+779 LPDLD

-826 KRAETCQSSGQNYTY
+826 KRAENRQSSGQNYTY

-910 RQMNQ
+910 RSMNQ

-947 EYLVSQMVQVV
+947 EYMVSQMVQVV

>member
-1 MSMITIRNL
+1 MSVSINNL
-10 QFQYDAAPEINALY
+10 FNY
-24 GIDLEIRKGECIVLT
+24 
-39 GESGCGKTT
+39 
-48 LTRCLNG
+48 
-55 LIPNF
+55 
-60 FEGTLTGEILY
+60 
-71 EGVPV
+71 
-76 NKLEQYEL
+76 
-84 SRKIGTVFQDSRSQ
+84 SRSLPVP
-98 FFAVNTTDEVAFGC
+98 FDTMTNKKV
-112 ENLAF
+112 
-117 PTERINQNVDAAFSR
+117 
-132 MNIDVLRDRSLFG
+132 
-145 LSSGEKQRLA
+145 K
-155 VASIYAMDT
+155 VASMYGA
-164 DVIVLDEPTANLDGE
+164 
-179 TIQNLRELLFTLKAE
+179 
-194 GKTLIISEHRLS
+194 KTE
-206 WLGGIADRY
+206 
-215 VYMRKGRIEK
+215 
-225 IWGAA
+225 
-230 EAACLSPDVLREY
+230 
-243 GLRSIQNVLFPTRKT
+243 
-258 PARSD
+258 
-263 ANELTCQ
+263 
-270 NLCIYYGKQEIIHD
+270 
-284 LNFHFTWGE
+284 
-293 EGRII
+293 
-298 GIVGANGSGK
+298 
-308 TTFSKVL
+308 
-315 CGLMAPR
+315 
-322 TGKIHLNGKKMTHR
+322 
-336 ELLKK
+336 
-341 TYFVMQDADYQL
+341 
-353 FTESVTHE
+353 
-361 MELAARKNKQKN
+361 
-373 VRSSKEE
+373 
-380 TTNILDRFGLAEYS
+380 
-394 ERHPLSLSGGQK
+394 
-406 QRVTIAASIAAKSDI
+406 
-421 LVLDEPTS
+421 
-429 GLDGRNMLRLK
+429 
-440 NILRELKKQG
+440 
-450 MLIFIVTHDA
+450 
-460 EFLEGLTDELLTIS
+460 
-474 NKEENMDKREK
+474 
-485 QQSPL
+485 
-490 RGILQFASQR
+490 
-500 KGLLRISVILSV
+500 
-512 LSSAF
+512 
-517 GMVPYAAVAVLLG
+517 
-530 KALDNALTIEWA
+530 
-542 VSLTLVALAGYFLKH
+542 
-557 FLYSKSTLCS
+557 STLCGS
-567 HKAAYEIIQ
+567 VIKAVHAMC
-576 NIRCAIMRKMSKMSM
+576 RCMN
-591 GTIQEKSS
+591 GTGEGAVGQINTNKSVAEYKSS
-599 GEFKQ
+599 VGPDAYHLVVFDAASGSALASVYDKNTELIEQYVAHPSQRDGAAIFFALMPFLMSDVEFDETFQEYYDQFIAGYPDMAKATESMAILCDNAYRRIKDDTCPAHINITVDKSGNLMRVSQGQ
-604 LVIDD
+604 LD

-747 AVSTGSPE
+747 AVSTGSSE

-779 FPDLD
+779 LPDLD

-826 KRAETCQSSGQNYTY
+826 KRAENRQSSGQNYTY

>member
-1 MSMITIRNL
+1 MSVSINNL
-10 QFQYDAAPEINALY
+10 FNY
-24 GIDLEIRKGECIVLT
+24 
-39 GESGCGKTT
+39 
-48 LTRCLNG
+48 
-55 LIPNF
+55 
-60 FEGTLTGEILY
+60 
-71 EGVPV
+71 
-76 NKLEQYEL
+76 
-84 SRKIGTVFQDSRSQ
+84 SRSLPVP
-98 FFAVNTTDEVAFGC
+98 FDTMTNKKV
-112 ENLAF
+112 
-117 PTERINQNVDAAFSR
+117 
-132 MNIDVLRDRSLFG
+132 
-145 LSSGEKQRLA
+145 K
-155 VASIYAMDT
+155 VASMYGA
-164 DVIVLDEPTANLDGE
+164 
-179 TIQNLRELLFTLKAE
+179 
-194 GKTLIISEHRLS
+194 KTE
-206 WLGGIADRY
+206 
-215 VYMRKGRIEK
+215 
-225 IWGAA
+225 
-230 EAACLSPDVLREY
+230 
-243 GLRSIQNVLFPTRKT
+243 
-258 PARSD
+258 
-263 ANELTCQ
+263 
-270 NLCIYYGKQEIIHD
+270 
-284 LNFHFTWGE
+284 
-293 EGRII
+293 
-298 GIVGANGSGK
+298 
-308 TTFSKVL
+308 
-315 CGLMAPR
+315 
-322 TGKIHLNGKKMTHR
+322 
-336 ELLKK
+336 
-341 TYFVMQDADYQL
+341 
-353 FTESVTHE
+353 
-361 MELAARKNKQKN
+361 
-373 VRSSKEE
+373 
-380 TTNILDRFGLAEYS
+380 
-394 ERHPLSLSGGQK
+394 
-406 QRVTIAASIAAKSDI
+406 
-421 LVLDEPTS
+421 
-429 GLDGRNMLRLK
+429 
-440 NILRELKKQG
+440 
-450 MLIFIVTHDA
+450 
-460 EFLEGLTDELLTIS
+460 
-474 NKEENMDKREK
+474 
-485 QQSPL
+485 
-490 RGILQFASQR
+490 
-500 KGLLRISVILSV
+500 
-512 LSSAF
+512 
-517 GMVPYAAVAVLLG
+517 
-530 KALDNALTIEWA
+530 
-542 VSLTLVALAGYFLKH
+542 
-557 FLYSKSTLCS
+557 STLCGS
-567 HKAAYEIIQ
+567 AIKAVHAMC
-576 NIRCAIMRKMSKMSM
+576 RCMN
-591 GTIQEKSS
+591 GTGEGAVGQIDTNKSVAEYKSS
-599 GEFKQ
+599 VGPDAYHLVVFDAASGSALASVYDKNTELIEQYVAHPSQRDGAAIFFALMPFLMSDVEFDETFQEYYDQFIAGYPDMAKATESMAILCDNAYRRIKDDTCPAHINITVDKSGNLMRVSQGQ
-604 LVIDD
+604 LD

-660 LELSL
+660 LEQSL

-768 ISYANVAKLMR
+768 ISYANVAKLMLL
-779 FPDLD
+779 PDLD

-811 SVVLEKVTEKVQALS
+811 CVVLEKVTEKVQALS
-826 KRAETCQSSGQNYTY
+826 KRAENRQSSGQNYTY

>member
-1 MSMITIRNL
+1 MSVSINNL
-10 QFQYDAAPEINALY
+10 FNYSRSLPVPFDTMTNKKVKVASMYGAKTESTLCGSVIKAVHAMCRCMNGTGEGAVGQIDTNKSVAEYKSSVGPDAYHLVVFDAASGSALASVY
-24 GIDLEIRKGECIVLT
+24 DKNTE
-39 GESGCGKTT
+39 
-48 LTRCLNG
+48 
-55 LIPNF
+55 LI
-60 FEGTLTGEILY
+60 
-71 EGVPV
+71 
-76 NKLEQYEL
+76 EQY
-84 SRKIGTVFQDSRSQ
+84 VAHPSQ
-98 FFAVNTTDEVAFGC
+98 RDGAAIFFA
-112 ENLAF
+112 
-117 PTERINQNVDAAFSR
+117 
-132 MNIDVLRDRSLFG
+132 
-145 LSSGEKQRLA
+145 
-155 VASIYAMDT
+155 
-164 DVIVLDEPTANLDGE
+164 
-179 TIQNLRELLFTLKAE
+179 
-194 GKTLIISEHRLS
+194 
-206 WLGGIADRY
+206 
-215 VYMRKGRIEK
+215 
-225 IWGAA
+225 
-230 EAACLSPDVLREY
+230 
-243 GLRSIQNVLFPTRKT
+243 
-258 PARSD
+258 
-263 ANELTCQ
+263 
-270 NLCIYYGKQEIIHD
+270 
-284 LNFHFTWGE
+284 
-293 EGRII
+293 
-298 GIVGANGSGK
+298 
-308 TTFSKVL
+308 
-315 CGLMAPR
+315 LMPF
-322 TGKIHLNGKKMTHR
+322 LM
-336 ELLKK
+336 
-341 TYFVMQDADYQL
+341 
-353 FTESVTHE
+353 S
-361 MELAARKNKQKN
+361 
-373 VRSSKEE
+373 
-380 TTNILDRFGLAEYS
+380 
-394 ERHPLSLSGGQK
+394 
-406 QRVTIAASIAAKSDI
+406 
-421 LVLDEPTS
+421 
-429 GLDGRNMLRLK
+429 
-440 NILRELKKQG
+440 
-450 MLIFIVTHDA
+450 DA
-460 EFLEGLTDELLTIS
+460 EFDETFQEYYDQFIAGYPDMAKATES
-474 NKEENMDKREK
+474 MA
-485 QQSPL
+485 
-490 RGILQFASQR
+490 ILC
-500 KGLLRISVILSV
+500 
-512 LSSAF
+512 
-517 GMVPYAAVAVLLG
+517 
-530 KALDNALTIEWA
+530 DNAYRRIKDDTCPAHINITVDKSGNLMR
-542 VSLTLVALAGYFLKH
+542 VSQG
-557 FLYSKSTLCS
+557 
-567 HKAAYEIIQ
+567 
-576 NIRCAIMRKMSKMSM
+576 
-591 GTIQEKSS
+591 
-599 GEFKQ
+599 Q
-604 LVIDD
+604 LD

-779 FPDLD
+779 LPDLD

-826 KRAETCQSSGQNYTY
+826 KRAETRQSSGQNYTY

-910 RQMNQ
+910 RSMNQ

-1029 RTSA
+1029 RTTA

>member
-1 MSMITIRNL
+1 MSVSINNL
-10 QFQYDAAPEINALY
+10 FNYSRSLPVPFDTMTNKKVKVASMYGAKTESTLCGSVIKAVHAMCRCMNGTGEGAVGQIDTNKSVAEYKSSVGPDAYHLVVFDAASGSALASVY
-24 GIDLEIRKGECIVLT
+24 DKNTE
-39 GESGCGKTT
+39 
-48 LTRCLNG
+48 
-55 LIPNF
+55 LI
-60 FEGTLTGEILY
+60 
-71 EGVPV
+71 
-76 NKLEQYEL
+76 EQY
-84 SRKIGTVFQDSRSQ
+84 VAHPSQ
-98 FFAVNTTDEVAFGC
+98 RDGAAIFFA
-112 ENLAF
+112 
-117 PTERINQNVDAAFSR
+117 
-132 MNIDVLRDRSLFG
+132 
-145 LSSGEKQRLA
+145 
-155 VASIYAMDT
+155 
-164 DVIVLDEPTANLDGE
+164 
-179 TIQNLRELLFTLKAE
+179 
-194 GKTLIISEHRLS
+194 
-206 WLGGIADRY
+206 
-215 VYMRKGRIEK
+215 
-225 IWGAA
+225 
-230 EAACLSPDVLREY
+230 
-243 GLRSIQNVLFPTRKT
+243 
-258 PARSD
+258 
-263 ANELTCQ
+263 
-270 NLCIYYGKQEIIHD
+270 
-284 LNFHFTWGE
+284 
-293 EGRII
+293 
-298 GIVGANGSGK
+298 
-308 TTFSKVL
+308 
-315 CGLMAPR
+315 LMPF
-322 TGKIHLNGKKMTHR
+322 LM
-336 ELLKK
+336 
-341 TYFVMQDADYQL
+341 
-353 FTESVTHE
+353 S
-361 MELAARKNKQKN
+361 
-373 VRSSKEE
+373 
-380 TTNILDRFGLAEYS
+380 
-394 ERHPLSLSGGQK
+394 
-406 QRVTIAASIAAKSDI
+406 
-421 LVLDEPTS
+421 
-429 GLDGRNMLRLK
+429 
-440 NILRELKKQG
+440 
-450 MLIFIVTHDA
+450 DA
-460 EFLEGLTDELLTIS
+460 EFDETFQAYYDQFIAGYPDMAKATES
-474 NKEENMDKREK
+474 MA
-485 QQSPL
+485 
-490 RGILQFASQR
+490 ILC
-500 KGLLRISVILSV
+500 
-512 LSSAF
+512 
-517 GMVPYAAVAVLLG
+517 
-530 KALDNALTIEWA
+530 DNAYRRIKDDTCPAHINITVDKSGNLMR
-542 VSLTLVALAGYFLKH
+542 VSQG
-557 FLYSKSTLCS
+557 
-567 HKAAYEIIQ
+567 
-576 NIRCAIMRKMSKMSM
+576 
-591 GTIQEKSS
+591 
-599 GEFKQ
+599 Q
-604 LVIDD
+604 LD

-626 AKTGPAVIKK
+626 SKTGPAVIKK

-779 FPDLD
+779 LPDLD

-826 KRAETCQSSGQNYTY
+826 KRAENRQSSGQNYTY

-910 RQMNQ
+910 RSMNQ